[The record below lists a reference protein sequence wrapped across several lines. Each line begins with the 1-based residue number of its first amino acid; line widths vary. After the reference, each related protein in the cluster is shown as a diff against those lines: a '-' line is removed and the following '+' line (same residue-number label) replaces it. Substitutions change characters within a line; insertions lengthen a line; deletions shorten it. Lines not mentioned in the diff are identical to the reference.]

1 MAEKNI
7 KISGIGDVTREDF
20 VRAITDPDK
29 FKEFADQQG
38 WGNKRRQ
45 LAWNSLH
52 NYAQGVQNGEIN
64 EINDMH
70 QVVDDTGARTNK
82 QEKYNW
88 IGSKFDANGA
98 TAAFMNQI
106 AKGMQT
112 ASKPADKSLKS
123 IPSIT
128 SYLNQQWFGSNNPDW
143 ELFQK
148 NDTLTNG
155 VYGIANRS
163 AKIKEGLTKYKNELT
178 TNGAQYNWD
187 GVDKDALYKN
197 LDAAIASSNV
207 ATYAPL
213 GITSDYISNALATKD
228 LSTTQEQSSENDQAS
243 PSQNSNSEGITDEQL
258 LALESNKDLADLAQ
272 ANPAKRAEYI
282 AQARERLANQI
293 TLSEQEAQRNTRA
306 YQDKIAAQKQQQ
318 YNQEMLNWYNSQTFK
333 PEYTAQLGSSYVG
346 TPGGGAVST
355 YLDSLNF
362 SDKDFEMNSP
372 RTISAIATSTKFKK
386 PEIRTVKTNLGSQTV
401 TLNNKLDVLAYMLQF
416 NAKNNPNFKRYFT
429 DVSSAAGKSAG
440 SIYRI
445 NALKGADGSYVYVRR
460 NGNNYEFYRSK
471 PMDILYKEHLARKH
485 KLGGVITKFQ
495 QGGAAAYN
503 AKLKQRQQQVQKA
516 KEQQI
521 QSQPQQP
528 PLGRSSIKSM
538 GKNTNTL
545 TTADKIAIGAAA
557 TDFLASF
564 TANPIANGAGT
575 LLTTGADIASDISHG
590 ASFGQAAGNAAMN
603 LGMGLI
609 GFIPGLG
616 TATKAKKLKKILQVS
631 SGAVQAYFIA
641 NNFNEGVKSLGK
653 VLDGSATVQ
662 DYKNLI
668 YGLQGAKG
676 ASNSVINA
684 AKRRG
689 AAKVIKE
696 LPDKFN
702 AGEAKYTFKNNGK
715 ETQRLTQAQVKE
727 LQEKGSEGVSDE
739 IKQLLNGVAVKPS
752 KTIETKLGISWTKK
766 QKPIEYQYKPKGE
779 IQKLLDD
786 LQIQSQ
792 KSSMWNPGR
801 QDYLS
806 MTSEHNWSLPS
817 ISIGLGKNSTKEVIK
832 RGKQSSKPNTT
843 PESQPTI
850 TNNPEKPLQTHTI
863 TPEQQ
868 KKDIELL
875 RKRFMSEEPLPIDN
889 ATRKAYEHYRKRPM
903 TDQEIKDLEA
913 EQQIKRFM
921 RNYRKQYK
929 PQDQVYAERRDA
941 LQKDL
946 SERKA
951 LAEDLANAQQEVEQ
965 ARAYTQSKIRW
976 DEGEAMAKK
985 LPVPSARVIVTP
997 ESVRTQVNR
1006 QFAMSWVPDKRKP
1019 ALKGAA
1025 RAKKQA
1031 MYQNL
1036 FQPPAVRQG
1045 TGSPVQHTTRKSLE
1059 RLQKMQDAVQQE
1071 FLERQRKQNAI
1082 ILSPTESRQGMYQQ
1096 MFSPV
1101 LTNLD
1106 NQGRAS
1112 GLRAKPSKA
1121 DVKSVKSSEYKQQQ
1135 KQSRQQK
1142 ATEVME
1148 AFGNTKNNNTKG
1160 HNKNTN
1166 LPHKQSNKK
1175 KKTSR
1180 DNNIK
1185 RRQDGGVL
1193 YDYEFLKSVHA
1204 FKQGGVIKAQGG
1216 VKLNNIWAGK
1226 NQNYGYNTYLNRI
1239 FGNQDVLSWM
1249 RTHYVGDNAT
1259 KQYADYVM
1267 KNVNDRNTY
1276 GVNNY
1281 NNDSTYVA
1289 NKGINTFNTGYQNAG
1304 NTLNYILFGNNTKDY
1319 TDKKGVAYGLI
1330 NFTRPAKAL
1339 ATGDSYNADPSK
1351 AYIDNALGLQT
1362 YSRVASLTD
1371 PGIKTGGFGDWGK
1384 YWKEQGNTGAY
1395 YYIAPGDT
1403 SGKGQWIPT
1412 KDKTLNGYQ
1421 DFEAALQETPK
1432 KDGSVTNPD
1441 IGKKSIFDKG
1451 KEYLSKLTSNPGNLY
1466 NVVET
1471 GKYLLANK
1479 ATNDIFK
1486 IKAPNFVISPKHT
1499 SYQVMDNLAQQ
1510 NAYHNRA
1517 AETVNQTSRPL
1528 TSSGQLQTAAQQESM
1543 NNANKLYLQGNIERN
1558 TWLESQK
1565 QQSNHAGLYN
1575 MESAVDTANA
1585 NAKQAYATRML
1596 NEYQDPRDRLR
1607 ALATNRQNWINA
1619 LEKFNV
1625 IDPYVERKNAQ
1636 QQYGLAKAQ
1645 WDYQN
1650 DADVLKASQDY
1661 QALLRQHQNDLN
1673 FNAWDTAQYK
1683 ALIDAQKKAGAK
1695 YYNNMY
1701 QVYGI
1706 NNPGFKYSTPT
1717 YKKKG
1722 GKFEDISKFNTKE
1735 FYNTVRHSINT
1746 ATKQGGDLGKLINT
1760 LFKKSNKK

>member
-7 KISGIGDVTREDF
+7 KISGIGDVTRADF

-70 QVVDDTGARTNK
+70 QIVDDTGARTNK

-112 ASKPADKSLKS
+112 DSKSANKTLKS
-123 IPSIT
+123 IPSVT

-155 VYGIANRS
+155 VYGIANRT

-213 GITSDYISNALATKD
+213 GITSDYINNALATKD
-228 LSTTQEQSSENDQAS
+228 LSNTQEQSSENDQAS
-243 PSQNSNSEGITDEQL
+243 TDQNSNSEGLTDEQL
-258 LALESNKDLADLAQ
+258 LSLESNKDLADLAQ

-293 TLSEQEAQRNTRA
+293 TLSEQEAQRNTKA

-333 PEYTAQLGSSYVG
+333 PEYTIQLRSSYVG
-346 TPGGGAVST
+346 TPGGKDPST

-362 SDKDFEMNSP
+362 SDKDFELNSP
-372 RTISAIATSTKFKK
+372 RTISSIVTSTKFKK
-386 PEIRTVKTNLGSQTV
+386 PEIRTVKTNLGNQTV

-416 NAKNNPNFKRYFT
+416 NAKYNPNFKRYFT

-445 NALKGADGSYVYVRR
+445 NALKGTDGSYVYVRK

-471 PMDILYKEHLARKH
+471 PMDILYKEHLAKKH
-485 KLGGVITKFQ
+485 KLGGIITKFQ
-495 QGGAAAYN
+495 QGGAAAYI
-503 AKLKQRQQQVQKA
+503 AQRKQKQQQIQKA
-516 KEQQI
+516 KEQQV
-521 QSQPQQP
+521 QSQPQQAP
-528 PLGRSSIKSM
+528 FGRSSVKSM
-538 GKNTNTL
+538 GKNTNTF
-545 TTADKIAIGAAA
+545 TTADKVAVIAAA

-564 TANPIANGAGT
+564 TANPIANGTGT
-575 LLTTGADIASDISHG
+575 LLTTGADLASDISHG

-631 SGAVQAYFIA
+631 SGAIQAYFIA
-641 NNFNEGVKSLGK
+641 NNFKEGIKSLDK
-653 VLDGSATVQ
+653 LRDGTATAQ

-676 ASNSVINA
+676 AVSSMANTI
-684 AKRRG
+684 KRRG
-689 AAKVIKE
+689 AAKAIKE

-702 AGEAKYTFKNNGK
+702 AGEARYTFKSNGK

-727 LQEKGSEGVSDE
+727 LQEKGSEGVSNE
-739 IKQLLNGVAVKPS
+739 IKQLLNGVVVKPS
-752 KTIETKLGISWTKK
+752 KKIETKLGTITLPN
-766 QKPIEYQYKPKGE
+766 KPLQYQYKPKGE

-817 ISIGLGKNSTKEVIK
+817 ISIGLGKNSVKEVIK
-832 RGKQSSKPNTT
+832 RGKQSLKPNAT
-843 PESQPTI
+843 SQKQPTI
-850 TNNPEKPLQTHTI
+850 TNNPEKPLQTHNI

-875 RKRFMSEEPLPIDN
+875 RKRFTSNEPLPIDN

-903 TDQEIKDLEA
+903 TDQEIIELEK
-913 EQQIKRFM
+913 EQRAKRSKRSMPLFT
-921 RNYRKQYK
+921 QE
-929 PQDQVYAERRDA
+929 DDYAARRIA

-951 LAEDLANAQQEVEQ
+951 LAKDLADAQREIKYAKANTQFKINIAEGN
-965 ARAYTQSKIRW
+965 ARAK
-976 DEGEAMAKK
+976 D
-985 LPVPSARVIVTP
+985 LPIPSARVIVTP
-997 ESVRTQVNR
+997 ESVRAQANR
-1006 QFAMSWVPDKRKP
+1006 EFALNWKP
-1019 ALKGAA
+1019 EEVKPKLRGAA
-1025 RAKKQA
+1025 RSSKQA
-1031 MYQNL
+1031 MYERL
-1036 FQPPAVRQG
+1036 FQIPLAERQG
-1045 TGSPVQHTTRKSLE
+1045 TGSAVQHTTRKSLE
-1059 RLQKMQDAVQQE
+1059 RRQKMYNAVQQE
-1071 FLERQRKQNAI
+1071 FLERQRRQNAI

-1101 LTNLD
+1101 LANLD
-1106 NQGRAS
+1106 SQGRAM

-1121 DVKSVKSSEYKQQQ
+1121 DVKSTKSSEYKQQQ

-1142 ATEVME
+1142 ASEVME
-1148 AFGNTKNNNTKG
+1148 AFGNTKSNNIKG

-1216 VKLNNIWAGK
+1216 IKLNNIWAGK
-1226 NQNYGYNTYLNRI
+1226 NQDFGYNTYLNRI

-1249 RTHYVGDNAT
+1249 RTHYVGDDAT

-1276 GVNNY
+1276 GINNY
-1281 NNDSTYVA
+1281 NNDATYVA
-1289 NKGINTFNTGYQNAG
+1289 NKGINTFNTGYQNEG

-1330 NFTRPAKAL
+1330 NFTRPDKAL
-1339 ATGDSYNADPSK
+1339 ATGDSYNANPSK

-1371 PGIKTGGFGDWGK
+1371 SGIKSGGFGDWGK

-1412 KDKTLNGYQ
+1412 NDKTLNGYQ
-1421 DFEAALQETPK
+1421 DFEVASQETPK

-1451 KEYLSKLTSNPGNLY
+1451 KEYLAKLTSNPGNLY
-1466 NVVET
+1466 NAVET

-1486 IKAPNFVISPKHT
+1486 IKAPNYVISPKHT

-1510 NAYHNRA
+1510 NAYHSKA
-1517 AETVNQTSRPL
+1517 AQIMNQTSRPL

-1543 NNANKLYLQGNIERN
+1543 NNANKLYLQGNAERN
-1558 TWLESQK
+1558 TWLEEQK
-1565 QQSNHAGLYN
+1565 QQSYKAGLYN

-1585 NAKQAYATRML
+1585 NAQQAYKTRIL
-1596 NEYQDPRDRLR
+1596 NEYQDPRDRAR

-1619 LEKFNV
+1619 LEEFNI

-1650 DADVLKASQDY
+1650 DANVLAAQQKY
-1661 QALLRQHQNDLN
+1661 QQLLRQHQNDLN
-1673 FNAWDTAQYK
+1673 FNAYDTDEYRN
-1683 ALIDAQKKAGAK
+1683 LINAQKTAGAK
-1695 YYNNMY
+1695 HYNNIY

-1706 NNPGFKYSTPT
+1706 SNPGFKY
-1717 YKKKG
+1717 KKG

-1735 FYNTVRHSINT
+1735 FYNTIRYSINT
-1746 ATKQGGDLGKLINT
+1746 ATKQSGDLSKLINT

>member
-7 KISGIGDVTREDF
+7 KISGIGDVTRADF

-70 QVVDDTGARTNK
+70 QIVDDTGARTNK

-112 ASKPADKSLKS
+112 ATKSTDKSLKS
-123 IPSIT
+123 IPSVT

-213 GITSDYISNALATKD
+213 GITSDYISNALATRD

-243 PSQNSNSEGITDEQL
+243 ASQNLNSEGITDEQL
-258 LALESNKDLADLAQ
+258 LSLESNKDLADLAQ

-318 YNQEMLNWYNSQTFK
+318 YNQEMLNWYNSQTFR

-346 TPGGGAVST
+346 APGGGAGSA

-362 SDKDFEMNSP
+362 SDKDFELNSP
-372 RTISAIATSTKFKK
+372 RTISAIAISTKFKK
-386 PEIRTVKTNLGSQTV
+386 PEIRTVKTNLGNQTV

-445 NALKGADGSYVYVRR
+445 NALKGTDGSYVYVRK

-471 PMDILYKEHLARKH
+471 PMDILYKEHLAKKH
-485 KLGGVITKFQ
+485 KLGGIITKFQ
-495 QGGAAAYN
+495 QGGVAAYN
-503 AKLKQRQQQVQKA
+503 AKLKQRQQQIQQM
-516 KEQQI
+516 KEKQI
-521 QSQPQQP
+521 QSQPQQVP
-528 PLGRSSIKSM
+528 FGRSSVKSM

-557 TDFLASF
+557 ADFLASF
-564 TANPIANGAGT
+564 TANPIANGTGT
-575 LLTTGADIASDISHG
+575 ILTTGADLASDISHG
-590 ASFGQAAGNAAMN
+590 ASFGQAARNAAIN
-603 LGMGLI
+603 LGMGLV

-641 NNFNEGVKSLGK
+641 NNFNEGVKSLDK

-676 ASNSVINA
+676 ASNSIINT

-689 AAKVIKE
+689 AARAIKQ

-702 AGEAKYTFKNNGK
+702 AGEARYTFKNNGK

-727 LQEKGSEGVSDE
+727 LQEKGSEGASE
-739 IKQLLNGVAVKPS
+739 ETKQLLNGVAVKPS

-766 QKPIEYQYKPKGE
+766 QKPIEYQYKPKEE

-817 ISIGLGKNSTKEVIK
+817 ISIGLGKNSVKEVIK
-832 RGKQSSKPNTT
+832 RGKQLSKPNIVEGT
-843 PESQPTI
+843 PQASPVA
-850 TNNPEKPLQTHTI
+850 NSHSKPEI
-863 TPEQQ
+863 TPTVVNPVAITRTPQYSYTPGNIQ
-868 KKDIELL
+868 PSFTPYLSKGKTYL
-875 RKRFMSEEPLPIDN
+875 FEPS
-889 ATRKAYEHYRKRPM
+889 T
-903 TDQEIKDLEA
+903 
-913 EQQIKRFM
+913 
-921 RNYRKQYK
+921 K
-929 PQDQVYAERRDA
+929 PQ
-941 LQKDL
+941 
-946 SERKA
+946 S
-951 LAEDLANAQQEVEQ
+951 
-965 ARAYTQSKIRW
+965 T
-976 DEGEAMAKK
+976 
-985 LPVPSARVIVTP
+985 
-997 ESVRTQVNR
+997 SVNN
-1006 QFAMSWVPDKRKP
+1006 F
-1019 ALKGAA
+1019 
-1025 RAKKQA
+1025 
-1031 MYQNL
+1031 N
-1036 FQPPAVRQG
+1036 
-1045 TGSPVQHTTRKSLE
+1045 KSI
-1059 RLQKMQDAVQQE
+1059 
-1071 FLERQRKQNAI
+1071 QRN
-1082 ILSPTESRQGMYQQ
+1082 
-1096 MFSPV
+1096 
-1101 LTNLD
+1101 
-1106 NQGRAS
+1106 
-1112 GLRAKPSKA
+1112 
-1121 DVKSVKSSEYKQQQ
+1121 
-1135 KQSRQQK
+1135 
-1142 ATEVME
+1142 
-1148 AFGNTKNNNTKG
+1148 
-1160 HNKNTN
+1160 NKN
-1166 LPHKQSNKK
+1166 NKK
-1175 KKTSR
+1175 KSKK
-1180 DNNIK
+1180 K
-1185 RRQDGGVL
+1185 RKHLDGGVL

-1204 FKQGGVIKAQGG
+1204 FKQGGIIKAQ
-1216 VKLNNIWAGK
+1216 
-1226 NQNYGYNTYLNRI
+1226 
-1239 FGNQDVLSWM
+1239 S
-1249 RTHYVGDNAT
+1249 
-1259 KQYADYVM
+1259 
-1267 KNVNDRNTY
+1267 
-1276 GVNNY
+1276 
-1281 NNDSTYVA
+1281 
-1289 NKGINTFNTGYQNAG
+1289 
-1304 NTLNYILFGNNTKDY
+1304 
-1319 TDKKGVAYGLI
+1319 
-1330 NFTRPAKAL
+1330 
-1339 ATGDSYNADPSK
+1339 
-1351 AYIDNALGLQT
+1351 
-1362 YSRVASLTD
+1362 
-1371 PGIKTGGFGDWGK
+1371 GIKTGVKVDPKTTWFDAVWSQNVNHILRGLSDNNYYTWLNSMQDKHGDLHKNAGTNFQTTPYNDKSVGDYQNLYKTGYNGEWKDNNVGYNSLGIMHAQNLGRYDLYGNTKRTSGDWNIDANHRYKTDSSYSQITDDRRLLGRKGDFTDEQLASVTEAFKNKGYNFALGK
-1384 YWKEQGNTGAY
+1384 NDY
-1395 YYIAPGDT
+1395 YYLSPIEK
-1403 SGKGQWIPT
+1403 SEQ
-1412 KDKTLNGYQ
+1412 NQ
-1421 DFEAALQETPK
+1421 NTPK
-1432 KDGSVTNPD
+1432 KDDSVTNPD

-1451 KEYLSKLTSNPGNLY
+1451 KEYLAKLTSNPGNLY
-1466 NVVET
+1466 NAVET

-1486 IKAPNFVISPKHT
+1486 IKAPNYVISPKHT

-1517 AETVNQTSRPL
+1517 AETMNQTSRPL

-1543 NNANKLYLQGNIERN
+1543 NNANKLYLQGNAERN
-1558 TWLESQK
+1558 TWLEGQK
-1565 QQSNHAGLYN
+1565 QQSYKAGLYT

-1585 NAKQAYATRML
+1585 NAQQAYKTRML
-1596 NEYQDPRDRLR
+1596 NEYQDPRDRAR

-1650 DADVLKASQDY
+1650 DAKVLLAQQKY
-1661 QALLRQHQNDLN
+1661 QQLLRQHQNDLN
-1673 FNAWDTAQYK
+1673 FNAYDTDEYRN
-1683 ALIDAQKKAGAK
+1683 LINAQKEAGAR

-1706 NNPGFKYSTPT
+1706 SNPGFKY
-1717 YKKKG
+1717 KKG

-1735 FYNTVRHSINT
+1735 FYNTIRHSINT
-1746 ATKQGGDLGKLINT
+1746 ATKQSEDLSKLINT

>member
-7 KISGIGDVTREDF
+7 KISGIGDVTRADF

-70 QVVDDTGARTNK
+70 QIVDDTGARTNK

-106 AKGMQT
+106 AKSMQT
-112 ASKPADKSLKS
+112 DSKSANKTLKS
-123 IPSIT
+123 IPSVT

-155 VYGIANRS
+155 VYDIANRT

-213 GITSDYISNALATKD
+213 GITSDYINNALATKD
-228 LSTTQEQSSENDQAS
+228 LSTIQEQSSENDQAS
-243 PSQNSNSEGITDEQL
+243 TGQNPNSEGLTDEQL
-258 LALESNKDLADLAQ
+258 LSLESNKDLADLAQ

-293 TLSEQEAQRNTRA
+293 TLSEQEAQRNIKA

-346 TPGGGAVST
+346 TPGGGAVSD

-362 SDKDFEMNSP
+362 SDKDFELNSP

-386 PEIRTVKTNLGSQTV
+386 PEIRTVKTNLGNQTV

-416 NAKNNPNFKRYFT
+416 NAKYNPNFKRYFT

-445 NALKGADGSYVYVRR
+445 NALKGTDGSYVYVRK

-471 PMDILYKEHLARKH
+471 PMNILYKEHLARKH
-485 KLGGVITKFQ
+485 KLGGIITKFQ

-503 AKLKQRQQQVQKA
+503 AKLKQRQQQVQKT

-521 QSQPQQP
+521 QSQPQQVS
-528 PLGRSSIKSM
+528 LGRSSVKSM

-545 TTADKIAIGAAA
+545 TTADKVAIGAAA
-557 TDFLASF
+557 VDFLASF

-575 LLTTGADIASDISHG
+575 ILTTGADLASDISHG

-603 LGMGLI
+603 LGMGLV

-641 NNFNEGVKSLGK
+641 NNFKEGVKSLNK
-653 VLDGSATVQ
+653 VLDGSASVQ

-668 YGLQGAKG
+668 YGLQGVKG
-676 ASNSVINA
+676 ASNSVINT

-702 AGEAKYTFKNNGK
+702 AGEARYTFKSNGK

-739 IKQLLNGVAVKPS
+739 IKQLLNGVVVKPS
-752 KTIETKLGISWTKK
+752 KTINTKLGVSWTKK
-766 QKPIEYQYKPKGE
+766 QNPIEYQYKPKGE

-832 RGKQSSKPNTT
+832 RAKQSSKPNTT

-850 TNNPEKPLQTHTI
+850 INNPEKPLQTHTI

-875 RKRFMSEEPLPIDN
+875 RKRFTSKEPLPIDN

-903 TDQEIKDLEA
+903 TDQEIIELEK
-913 EQQIKRFM
+913 EQRTKRSKRSLPLFT
-921 RNYRKQYK
+921 QE
-929 PQDQVYAERRDA
+929 DVYAARRIA

-951 LAEDLANAQQEVEQ
+951 LAEDLANAQREIKQAKANTQFKINIAEGN
-965 ARAYTQSKIRW
+965 ARAK
-976 DEGEAMAKK
+976 D
-985 LPVPSARVIVTP
+985 LPIPSARVIVTP
-997 ESVRTQVNR
+997 ESVRAQANR
-1006 QFAMSWVPDKRKP
+1006 EFALNWKP
-1019 ALKGAA
+1019 IEFKPELKGAA
-1025 RAKKQA
+1025 RSKKQA
-1031 MYQNL
+1031 MYERL
-1036 FQPPAVRQG
+1036 FPPFAERQG
-1045 TGSPVQHTTRKSLE
+1045 TGSAIQHTTRKSLE
-1059 RLQKMQDAVQQE
+1059 RRRKMQNAVQQE

-1106 NQGRAS
+1106 SQGRAS

-1121 DVKSVKSSEYKQQQ
+1121 DVKSTKSSEYKQQQ

-1142 ATEVME
+1142 ASEVME
-1148 AFGNTKNNNTKG
+1148 AFGNTKSNNTKG

-1204 FKQGGVIKAQGG
+1204 FKQGGIIKAQGG

-1226 NQNYGYNTYLNRI
+1226 NQDYGYNTYLNRI
-1239 FGNQDVLSWM
+1239 YQDNDMLSWM
-1249 RTHYVGDNAT
+1249 RTHYMGDNAT

-1267 KNVNDRNTY
+1267 KNVNGRSKYHINDF
-1276 GVNNY
+1276 NNE
-1281 NNDSTYVA
+1281 STYVA
-1289 NKGINTFNTGYQNAG
+1289 NNNISTFNTEFQNNG
-1304 NTLNYILFGNNTKDY
+1304 NTSNYILFGNNTKDY
-1319 TDKKGVAYGLI
+1319 TDKKGVAYKLI
-1330 NFTRPAKAL
+1330 NFTRPDKAL
-1339 ATGDSYNADPSK
+1339 ATGDSYNANPSK

-1371 PGIKTGGFGDWGK
+1371 SGIKAGGFGDWGK

-1412 KDKTLNGYQ
+1412 NDKTLNGYQ
-1421 DFEAALQETPK
+1421 DFEAAPQETSK

-1466 NVVET
+1466 NAVET

-1479 ATNDIFK
+1479 ATNDIAK
-1486 IKAPNFVISPKHT
+1486 IKMPNYVISPKHT

-1510 NAYHNRA
+1510 NAYHNKA
-1517 AETVNQTSRPL
+1517 AEIVNQTSRPL

-1543 NNANKLYLQGNIERN
+1543 NNANKLYLQGNAERN
-1558 TWLESQK
+1558 TWLEGQK
-1565 QQSNHAGLYN
+1565 QQSYKAGLYN
-1575 MESAVDTANA
+1575 MESAVDAANA
-1585 NAKQAYATRML
+1585 NAKQAWIVKSKNDYEDARG
-1596 NEYQDPRDRLR
+1596 RLIG
-1607 ALATNRQNWINA
+1607 LATNRQNWINA

-1650 DADVLKASQDY
+1650 DAKVLLAQQKY
-1661 QALLRQHQNDLN
+1661 QQLLRQHQNDLN
-1673 FNAWDTAQYK
+1673 FNAYDTDEYRN
-1683 ALIDAQKKAGAK
+1683 LINAQKEAGAR

-1706 NNPGFKYSTPT
+1706 SNPGFKY
-1717 YKKKG
+1717 KKG

-1735 FYNTVRHSINT
+1735 FYNTIRHSINT
-1746 ATKQGGDLGKLINT
+1746 ATKQSGDLSKLINT

>member
-7 KISGIGDVTREDF
+7 KISGIGDVTRADF

-70 QVVDDTGARTNK
+70 QIVDDTGARTNK

-112 ASKPADKSLKS
+112 ATKPADKSLKS
-123 IPSIT
+123 IPSVT

-187 GVDKDALYKN
+187 GVDKDVLYKN

-213 GITSDYISNALATKD
+213 GITSDYISNALATRD

-243 PSQNSNSEGITDEQL
+243 ASQNSNSEGITDEQL
-258 LALESNKDLADLAQ
+258 LSLESNKDLADLVQ

-282 AQARERLANQI
+282 AQAKERLANQI

-346 TPGGGAVST
+346 APGGGAGSA
-355 YLDSLNF
+355 YLDNLNF
-362 SDKDFEMNSP
+362 SDKDFELNSP

-386 PEIRTVKTNLGSQTV
+386 PEIRTVKTNLGNQTV

-429 DVSSAAGKSAG
+429 DVSSATGKSTG

-445 NALKGADGSYVYVRR
+445 NALKGTDGSYVYVRK

-485 KLGGVITKFQ
+485 KLGGIITKFQ
-495 QGGAAAYN
+495 QGGVAAYN
-503 AKLKQRQQQVQKA
+503 AKLKQRQQQIQQM
-516 KEQQI
+516 KEKQI
-521 QSQPQQP
+521 QSQPQQVP
-528 PLGRSSIKSM
+528 FGRSSVKSM

-557 TDFLASF
+557 ADFLASF
-564 TANPIANGAGT
+564 TANPIANGTGT
-575 LLTTGADIASDISHG
+575 LLTTGADLASDISHG
-590 ASFGQAAGNAAMN
+590 ASLGQAAGNAAMN

-641 NNFNEGVKSLGK
+641 NNFNEGVKSLSK
-653 VLDGSATVQ
+653 VLDGSASVQ

-676 ASNSVINA
+676 AVSSVANTI
-684 AKRRG
+684 KRRG
-689 AAKVIKE
+689 AAKAIKE

-702 AGEAKYTFKNNGK
+702 AGEARYTFKNNGK

-727 LQEKGSEGVSDE
+727 LQEKGSEEASDD
-739 IKQLLNGVAVKPS
+739 IKKLLNGVVVKP
-752 KTIETKLGISWTKK
+752 KGDKWFNINK
-766 QKPIEYQYKPKGE
+766 KPIEYQYKSKEE
-779 IQKLLDD
+779 IQKVLDD

-806 MTSEHNWSLPS
+806 MTSEHNWSLPN
-817 ISIGLGKNSTKEVIK
+817 ISIGFGRNSTKEVIK
-832 RGKQSSKPNTT
+832 RAKQSPKPNTT
-843 PESQPTI
+843 SQNQPTI
-850 TNNPEKPLQTHTI
+850 TNNPEKPLQTHNI

-875 RKRFMSEEPLPIDN
+875 RKRFMSDKPFPIDN

-903 TDQEIKDLEA
+903 TDQEIRDLEA
-913 EQQIKRFM
+913 EQQAKRFM
-921 RNYRKQYK
+921 RDQYKQQK
-929 PQDQVYAERRDA
+929 PQDQIYAERRDA

-946 SERKA
+946 SERKS
-951 LAEDLANAQQEVEQ
+951 LAKDLANAQQEIKQAKANTQFKINLAEGN
-965 ARAYTQSKIRW
+965 ARAK
-976 DEGEAMAKK
+976 D
-985 LPVPSARVIVTP
+985 LPIPSARVIVTP
-997 ESVRTQVNR
+997 ESVRTQANR
-1006 QFAMSWVPDKRKP
+1006 EFALNWEPIEFKP
-1019 ALKGAA
+1019 ELKGAA
-1025 RAKKQA
+1025 RSKKQA
-1031 MYQNL
+1031 MYERL
-1036 FQPPAVRQG
+1036 FPPFAERQG
-1045 TGSPVQHTTRKSLE
+1045 TGSAIQHTTRKSLE
-1059 RLQKMQDAVQQE
+1059 RRQKMQNAVQQE
-1071 FLERQRKQNAI
+1071 FLERQRRQNAI

-1106 NQGRAS
+1106 SQARAM
-1112 GLRAKPSKA
+1112 GLRAKPSKS
-1121 DVKSVKSSEYKQQQ
+1121 DVKSTKSSEYKQQQ

-1142 ATEVME
+1142 ASEVME
-1148 AFGNTKNNNTKG
+1148 AFGNTKSNNTKG
-1160 HNKNTN
+1160 HNI
-1166 LPHKQSNKK
+1166 PRKQSNKK

-1180 DNNIK
+1180 NNNIK
-1185 RRQDGGVL
+1185 RRQDGGIL

-1204 FKQGGVIKAQGG
+1204 FKQGGIIKAQ
-1216 VKLNNIWAGK
+1216 
-1226 NQNYGYNTYLNRI
+1226 
-1239 FGNQDVLSWM
+1239 S
-1249 RTHYVGDNAT
+1249 
-1259 KQYADYVM
+1259 
-1267 KNVNDRNTY
+1267 
-1276 GVNNY
+1276 
-1281 NNDSTYVA
+1281 
-1289 NKGINTFNTGYQNAG
+1289 
-1304 NTLNYILFGNNTKDY
+1304 
-1319 TDKKGVAYGLI
+1319 
-1330 NFTRPAKAL
+1330 
-1339 ATGDSYNADPSK
+1339 
-1351 AYIDNALGLQT
+1351 
-1362 YSRVASLTD
+1362 
-1371 PGIKTGGFGDWGK
+1371 GIKTGVKVNPKTTWFDAVWSQNVNHILRGLSDNNYYTWLNSMQDKHGDLHKNAGTNFQTTPYNDKSVGDYQNLYKTGYNGEWKDNNIGYNSLGIMHAQNLGRYDLYGNTKRTSGDWNIDANHRYKTDSSYSQITDDRRLLGRKGDFTDEQLASVTEAFKNKGYNFALGK
-1384 YWKEQGNTGAY
+1384 NDY
-1395 YYIAPGDT
+1395 YYLSPIEK
-1403 SGKGQWIPT
+1403 SEQ
-1412 KDKTLNGYQ
+1412 NQ
-1421 DFEAALQETPK
+1421 NTPK
-1432 KDGSVTNPD
+1432 KDSSVTNPD

-1451 KEYLSKLTSNPGNLY
+1451 KEYLAKLTSNPGNLY
-1466 NVVET
+1466 NAVET

-1486 IKAPNFVISPKHT
+1486 IKAPNYVISPKHT

-1510 NAYHNRA
+1510 NAYHNKA
-1517 AETVNQTSRPL
+1517 AETINQTSRPL

-1543 NNANKLYLQGNIERN
+1543 NNANKLYLQGNAERN
-1558 TWLESQK
+1558 TWLEGQK
-1565 QQSNHAGLYN
+1565 QQSYKAGLYN

-1585 NAKQAYATRML
+1585 NAQQAYKTRML
-1596 NEYQDPRDRLR
+1596 NEYQDPRDRAR

-1650 DADVLKASQDY
+1650 DAKVLLAQQKY
-1661 QALLRQHQNDLN
+1661 QQLLRQHQNDLN
-1673 FNAWDTAQYK
+1673 FNAYDTDEYR
-1683 ALIDAQKKAGAK
+1683 ALVDAQKEAGAR

-1706 NNPGFKYSTPT
+1706 SNPGFRY
-1717 YKKKG
+1717 KKG

-1735 FYNTVRHSINT
+1735 FYNTIRHSINT
-1746 ATKQGGDLGKLINT
+1746 ATKQSGDLSKLINT

>member
-7 KISGIGDVTREDF
+7 KISGIGDVTRADF

-70 QVVDDTGARTNK
+70 QIVDDTGARTNK

-112 ASKPADKSLKS
+112 DSKSANKSLKS
-123 IPSIT
+123 IPSVT

-187 GVDKDALYKN
+187 GIDKDALYKN

-213 GITSDYISNALATKD
+213 GITSDYINNALATRD
-228 LSTTQEQSSENDQAS
+228 LSTMGADTDSTQTQTTEDDPTRGFSEEELARYNTMTPEQ
-243 PSQNSNSEGITDEQL
+243 
-258 LALESNKDLADLAQ
+258 
-272 ANPAKRAEYI
+272 
-282 AQARERLANQI
+282 
-293 TLSEQEAQRNTRA
+293 
-306 YQDKIAAQKQQQ
+306 QQQ
-318 YNQEMLNWYNSQTFK
+318 YLAQRQQIINLNNEEALAKNQAEIDAASKRREDEAFENWLKTNGYYSPKAQASSYVPSRLAQSSMVDSKGKKIEGPAVKSGKEFDKATNINKFSDQEWDNFIHGDLTSDIHEAYSLKNANRHTTSGIVPIKSKLDWINYNYEWLLDTGKLNNI
-333 PEYTAQLGSSYVG
+333 GDDVSSYVG
-346 TPGGGAVST
+346 ASKGTVWRLKNSKRNSDGT
-355 YLDSLNF
+355 Y
-362 SDKDFEMNSP
+362 M
-372 RTISAIATSTKFKK
+372 
-386 PEIRTVKTNLGSQTV
+386 
-401 TLNNKLDVLAYMLQF
+401 YMR
-416 NAKNNPNFKRYFT
+416 KR
-429 DVSSAAGKSAG
+429 
-440 SIYRI
+440 
-445 NALKGADGSYVYVRR
+445 
-460 NGNNYEFYRSK
+460 GNNLEFYRSK
-471 PMDILYKEHLARKH
+471 SWGDLRNNEYKKYISKH
-485 KLGGVITKFQ
+485 QWGGIFGNQ
-495 QGGAAAYN
+495 
-503 AKLKQRQQQVQKA
+503 AKLREQYSKDLKARQDAIKKQK
-516 KEQQI
+516 I
-521 QSQPQQP
+521 QSQPQQAP
-528 PLGRSSIKSM
+528 FGRSSVKSM

-557 TDFLASF
+557 ADFLTSF

-575 LLTTGADIASDISHG
+575 VLTTGADLASDISHG
-590 ASFGQAAGNAAMN
+590 ASLGQAAGNAAIN

-641 NNFNEGVKSLGK
+641 NNFKEGVKSLDK

-676 ASNSVINA
+676 ASNSIINT

-689 AAKVIKE
+689 AARAIKQ

-702 AGEAKYTFKNNGK
+702 AGEARYTFKNNGK

-727 LQEKGSEGVSDE
+727 LQEKGSEGASE
-739 IKQLLNGVAVKPS
+739 ETKQLLNGLIIKPS
-752 KTIETKLGISWTKK
+752 KEKFGITWTSR
-766 QKPIEYQYKPKGE
+766 PIEYQYKPKEE

-792 KSSMWNPGR
+792 KSSMWDPGR

-832 RGKQSSKPNTT
+832 RAKQSPKSNVT

-850 TNNPEKPLQTHTI
+850 TNNPEKPLQTHNI

-868 KKDIELL
+868 KRDIELL
-875 RKRFMSEEPLPIDN
+875 RKRFMSDKPLPIDN

-903 TDQEIKDLEA
+903 TDQEIRDLEA
-913 EQQIKRFM
+913 EQQAKRFM
-921 RNYRKQYK
+921 RDQYKQQK
-929 PQDQVYAERRDA
+929 PQDQIYAERRDA

-946 SERKA
+946 SERKS
-951 LAEDLANAQQEVEQ
+951 LAKDLADAQQEIKQAKANTQFKINLAEGN
-965 ARAYTQSKIRW
+965 ARAK
-976 DEGEAMAKK
+976 D
-985 LPVPSARVIVTP
+985 LPIPSARVIVTP
-997 ESVRTQVNR
+997 ESVRTQANR
-1006 QFAMSWVPDKRKP
+1006 EFALNWKP
-1019 ALKGAA
+1019 IEFKPELKGAA
-1025 RAKKQA
+1025 RSKKQA
-1031 MYQNL
+1031 MYERL
-1036 FQPPAVRQG
+1036 FPPFAERQG
-1045 TGSPVQHTTRKSLE
+1045 TGSAIQHTTRKSLE
-1059 RLQKMQDAVQQE
+1059 RRRKMQNAVQQE
-1071 FLERQRKQNAI
+1071 FLERQRRQNAI

-1112 GLRAKPSKA
+1112 GLRAKPSRA
-1121 DVKSVKSSEYKQQQ
+1121 DVKSTKSSEYKQQQ

-1142 ATEVME
+1142 ASEVME
-1148 AFGNTKNNNTKG
+1148 AFGNTKSNNTKG

-1204 FKQGGVIKAQGG
+1204 FKQGGIIKAQ
-1216 VKLNNIWAGK
+1216 
-1226 NQNYGYNTYLNRI
+1226 
-1239 FGNQDVLSWM
+1239 S
-1249 RTHYVGDNAT
+1249 
-1259 KQYADYVM
+1259 
-1267 KNVNDRNTY
+1267 
-1276 GVNNY
+1276 
-1281 NNDSTYVA
+1281 
-1289 NKGINTFNTGYQNAG
+1289 
-1304 NTLNYILFGNNTKDY
+1304 
-1319 TDKKGVAYGLI
+1319 
-1330 NFTRPAKAL
+1330 
-1339 ATGDSYNADPSK
+1339 
-1351 AYIDNALGLQT
+1351 
-1362 YSRVASLTD
+1362 
-1371 PGIKTGGFGDWGK
+1371 GIKTGVKVNPKTTWFDAVWSQNVNHILRGLSDNNYYTWLNSMQDKHGDLHKNAGTNFQTTPYNDKSVGDYQNLYKTGYNGEWKDNNVGYNSLGIMHAQNLGRYDLYGNTKRTSGDWNIDANHRYKTDSSYSQITDDRRLLGRKGDFTDEQLASVTEAFKNKGYNFALGK
-1384 YWKEQGNTGAY
+1384 NDY
-1395 YYIAPGDT
+1395 YYLSPIEK
-1403 SGKGQWIPT
+1403 SEQ
-1412 KDKTLNGYQ
+1412 NQ
-1421 DFEAALQETPK
+1421 NTPK

-1451 KEYLSKLTSNPGNLY
+1451 KEYLAKLTSNPGNLY
-1466 NVVET
+1466 NAVET

-1486 IKAPNFVISPKHT
+1486 IKAPNYVISPKYT

-1510 NAYHNRA
+1510 NVYHNRA
-1517 AETVNQTSRPL
+1517 AETINQTSRPL

-1543 NNANKLYLQGNIERN
+1543 NNANKLYLQGNAERN
-1558 TWLESQK
+1558 TWLEGQK
-1565 QQSNHAGLYN
+1565 QQSYKAGLYN
-1575 MESAVDTANA
+1575 MENAVDTANA
-1585 NAKQAYATRML
+1585 NSQQAYKTRML
-1596 NEYQDPRDRLR
+1596 NEYQDPRDRAR

-1650 DADVLKASQDY
+1650 DADVLAAQQRY
-1661 QALLRQHQNDLN
+1661 QQLLRQHQNDLN
-1673 FNAWDTAQYK
+1673 FNAYDTDAYK
-1683 ALIDAQKKAGAK
+1683 DLVNKQKIAGAK

-1706 NNPGFKYSTPT
+1706 SNPGFKY
-1717 YKKKG
+1717 KKG

-1735 FYNTVRHSINT
+1735 FYNTIRHSINT
-1746 ATKQGGDLGKLINT
+1746 ATKQNGDLSKLINT

>member
-7 KISGIGDVTREDF
+7 KISGIGDVTRADF

-70 QVVDDTGARTNK
+70 QIVDDTGARTNK

-112 ASKPADKSLKS
+112 ATKPADKSLKS
-123 IPSIT
+123 IPSVT

-187 GVDKDALYKN
+187 GIDKDALYKN

-213 GITSDYISNALATKD
+213 GITSDYINNALATKD
-228 LSTTQEQSSENDQAS
+228 LSITQEQSSENDQISA
-243 PSQNSNSEGITDEQL
+243 SQNSNSEGLTDEQL
-258 LALESNKDLADLAQ
+258 LSLESNKDLAYLAQ

-293 TLSEQEAQRNTRA
+293 TLSEQEAQRNTKA

-333 PEYTAQLGSSYVG
+333 PEYTVQLRSSYVG
-346 TPGGGAVST
+346 TPGGKDPST

-362 SDKDFEMNSP
+362 SDKDFELNSP
-372 RTISAIATSTKFKK
+372 RTISSIVTSTKFKK
-386 PEIRTVKTNLGSQTV
+386 PEIRTVKTNLGNQTV

-416 NAKNNPNFKRYFT
+416 NAKYNPNFKRYFT

-445 NALKGADGSYVYVRR
+445 NALKGTDGSYVYVRK

-471 PMDILYKEHLARKH
+471 PMDILYKEHLAKKH
-485 KLGGVITKFQ
+485 KLGGIITKFQ
-495 QGGAAAYN
+495 QGGAAAYI
-503 AKLKQRQQQVQKA
+503 AQRKQREQQIQKA
-516 KEQQI
+516 KEQKI
-521 QSQPQQP
+521 QSQPQQVSP
-528 PLGRSSIKSM
+528 GRSSIKSM
-538 GKNTNTL
+538 GKNINTL

-557 TDFLASF
+557 VDFLASF
-564 TANPIANGAGT
+564 TANPIANGTGT
-575 LLTTGADIASDISHG
+575 ILTTGADLASDISHG

-641 NNFNEGVKSLGK
+641 NNFKEGVKSLSK
-653 VLDGSATVQ
+653 VLDGSASVQ

-676 ASNSVINA
+676 ASNSVINTV
-684 AKRRG
+684 KRRG

-702 AGEAKYTFKNNGK
+702 AGEARYTFKSNGK

-727 LQEKGSEGVSDE
+727 LQEKGSKGVSDE

-752 KTIETKLGISWTKK
+752 KKIETKLGTITLPN
-766 QKPIEYQYKPKGE
+766 KPIEYQYKPKGE

-832 RGKQSSKPNTT
+832 RAKQSPKPNAT

-850 TNNPEKPLQTHTI
+850 INNPEKPLQTHTI

-875 RKRFMSEEPLPIDN
+875 RKRFTSNEPLPIDN

-913 EQQIKRFM
+913 EQQTKRFM
-921 RNYRKQYK
+921 RDSYKQQK
-929 PQDQVYAERRDA
+929 PQDQIYAERRDA

-951 LAEDLANAQQEVEQ
+951 LAKDLADAQQEIKQAKANTQFRINLAEGN
-965 ARAYTQSKIRW
+965 ARAK
-976 DEGEAMAKK
+976 D
-985 LPVPSARVIVTP
+985 LPVPSARVIITP
-997 ESVRTQVNR
+997 ESVRTQANR
-1006 QFAMSWVPDKRKP
+1006 EFALNWEPIEFKP
-1019 ALKGAA
+1019 ELKGAA
-1025 RAKKQA
+1025 RSRKQA
-1031 MYQNL
+1031 MYERL
-1036 FQPPAVRQG
+1036 FPPFVERQG
-1045 TGSPVQHTTRKSLE
+1045 TGSAIQHTTRKSLE
-1059 RLQKMQDAVQQE
+1059 RKQKMQNAVQQE

-1106 NQGRAS
+1106 SQGRAS
-1112 GLRAKPSKA
+1112 GLRAKPSRA
-1121 DVKSVKSSEYKQQQ
+1121 DVKSTKSSEYKQQQ

-1142 ATEVME
+1142 ASEVME
-1148 AFGNTKNNNTKG
+1148 AFGNTKSNNTKG

-1185 RRQDGGVL
+1185 RRQDGGIL

-1204 FKQGGVIKAQGG
+1204 FKQGGVIKAQ
-1216 VKLNNIWAGK
+1216 
-1226 NQNYGYNTYLNRI
+1226 
-1239 FGNQDVLSWM
+1239 S
-1249 RTHYVGDNAT
+1249 
-1259 KQYADYVM
+1259 
-1267 KNVNDRNTY
+1267 
-1276 GVNNY
+1276 
-1281 NNDSTYVA
+1281 
-1289 NKGINTFNTGYQNAG
+1289 
-1304 NTLNYILFGNNTKDY
+1304 
-1319 TDKKGVAYGLI
+1319 
-1330 NFTRPAKAL
+1330 
-1339 ATGDSYNADPSK
+1339 
-1351 AYIDNALGLQT
+1351 
-1362 YSRVASLTD
+1362 
-1371 PGIKTGGFGDWGK
+1371 GIKTGVKVNPKTTWFDAVWSQNVNHILRGLSDNNYYTWLNSMQDKHGDLHKNAGTNFQTTPYNDKSVGDYQNLYKTGYNGEWKDNNIGYNSLGIMHAQNLGRYDLYGNTKRTSGDWNIDANHRYKTDSSYSQITDDRRLLGRKGDFTDEQLASVTEAFKNKGYNFALGK
-1384 YWKEQGNTGAY
+1384 NDY
-1395 YYIAPGDT
+1395 YYLSPIEK
-1403 SGKGQWIPT
+1403 SEQ
-1412 KDKTLNGYQ
+1412 NQ
-1421 DFEAALQETPK
+1421 NTPK

-1451 KEYLSKLTSNPGNLY
+1451 KEYLAKLTSNPGSLY
-1466 NVVET
+1466 NAVET

-1486 IKAPNFVISPKHT
+1486 IKAPNYVISPKHT

-1517 AETVNQTSRPL
+1517 AETMNQTSRPL

-1543 NNANKLYLQGNIERN
+1543 NNANKLYLQGNAERN
-1558 TWLESQK
+1558 TWLEGQK
-1565 QQSNHAGLYN
+1565 QQSYKAGLYN

-1585 NAKQAYATRML
+1585 NSQQAYKTRML
-1596 NEYQDPRDRLR
+1596 NEYQDPRDRAR

-1650 DADVLKASQDY
+1650 DADVLAAQQRY
-1661 QALLRQHQNDLN
+1661 QQLLRQHQNDLN
-1673 FNAWDTAQYK
+1673 FNAYDTDEYR
-1683 ALIDAQKKAGAK
+1683 ALVDAQKEAGAR

-1706 NNPGFKYSTPT
+1706 SNPGFRY
-1717 YKKKG
+1717 KKG

-1735 FYNTVRHSINT
+1735 FYNTIRHSINT
-1746 ATKQGGDLGKLINT
+1746 ATKQSGDLSKLINT

>member
-7 KISGIGDVTREDF
+7 KISGIGDVTRADF

-70 QVVDDTGARTNK
+70 QIVDDTGARTNK

-88 IGSKFDANGA
+88 IGSKFDVNGA

-112 ASKPADKSLKS
+112 ASKSANKSLKS
-123 IPSIT
+123 IPSVT

-213 GITSDYISNALATKD
+213 GITSDYINNALATKD
-228 LSTTQEQSSENDQAS
+228 LSTVVAEADTDSTQTQTADDPTRGFSEEELARYNTMTPEQQ
-243 PSQNSNSEGITDEQL
+243 QQYL
-258 LALESNKDLADLAQ
+258 
-272 ANPAKRAEYI
+272 
-282 AQARERLANQI
+282 
-293 TLSEQEAQRNTRA
+293 AQRNAAINLNNEKFLAQNQADIDKANKEKEDTAFKNWLLANGYYSPKAQATSYVSSRLVQSSITDSKGKKIEGPA
-306 YQDKIAAQKQQQ
+306 VKSGKEFDKATNINSFTPQEWDNFIHGDLTSDIHNTYSLKNANRHTTNGTVTIKSKLDWLNYNYQQLLDTGK
-318 YNQEMLNWYNSQTFK
+318 LN
-333 PEYTAQLGSSYVG
+333 EIGDDVSSYVG
-346 TPGGGAVST
+346 ASKGTVWRLKNSKRSSDGT
-355 YLDSLNF
+355 Y
-362 SDKDFEMNSP
+362 M
-372 RTISAIATSTKFKK
+372 
-386 PEIRTVKTNLGSQTV
+386 
-401 TLNNKLDVLAYMLQF
+401 YMR
-416 NAKNNPNFKRYFT
+416 KR
-429 DVSSAAGKSAG
+429 
-440 SIYRI
+440 
-445 NALKGADGSYVYVRR
+445 
-460 NGNNYEFYRSK
+460 GNNLEFYRSK
-471 PMDILYKEHLARKH
+471 SWGDLRNNEYKNHISKHQWGGGISSGQAKLREQYSKDLKARQEAIKSQKKMQQASVERTPLQGQRDPNRIKAGQRELGNLGQLTATDKFQIAGIFTDIGSTVSSFFGPAGNLIGAGAGLAGTGLHAIADFNDPSVSKTEAFTNLGTNLLFDAAGAIPILGSYGKLAKLGRVGRALQNNARLYKIILGTMTAPGIIQAAPNATSAVKKLVKDPTTITADELRDLATAVSIAT
-485 KLGGVITKFQ
+485 GMTKVAPNHDKIRTTNANYGKDVTVHTNRGKQ
-495 QGGAAAYN
+495 TIPAKQYEAMMDKTKNPTMRDRNEALEAAT
-503 AKLKQRQQQVQKA
+503 KIKG
-516 KEQQI
+516 I
-521 QSQPQQP
+521 QFDNGIFHNYAPWSW
-528 PLGRSSIKSM
+528 
-538 GKNTNTL
+538 KNTN
-545 TTADKIAIGAAA
+545 
-557 TDFLASF
+557 ASSWIEGLYGNF
-564 TANPIANGAGT
+564 PGISLISRFNNT
-575 LLTTGADIASDISHG
+575 SD
-590 ASFGQAAGNAAMN
+590 
-603 LGMGLI
+603 
-609 GFIPGLG
+609 PV
-616 TATKAKKLKKILQVS
+616 AKYRFRS
-631 SGAVQAYFIA
+631 AGAVKRYNRIQ
-641 NNFNEGVKSLGK
+641 
-653 VLDGSATVQ
+653 
-662 DYKNLI
+662 KNS
-668 YGLQGAKG
+668 K
-676 ASNSVINA
+676 ASN
-684 AKRRG
+684 
-689 AAKVIKE
+689 
-696 LPDKFN
+696 
-702 AGEAKYTFKNNGK
+702 
-715 ETQRLTQAQVKE
+715 
-727 LQEKGSEGVSDE
+727 
-739 IKQLLNGVAVKPS
+739 
-752 KTIETKLGISWTKK
+752 
-766 QKPIEYQYKPKGE
+766 
-779 IQKLLDD
+779 
-786 LQIQSQ
+786 
-792 KSSMWNPGR
+792 
-801 QDYLS
+801 
-806 MTSEHNWSLPS
+806 
-817 ISIGLGKNSTKEVIK
+817 
-832 RGKQSSKPNTT
+832 PNTNQT
-843 PESQPTI
+843 KFVQNQPTI
-850 TNNPEKPLQTHTI
+850 TNNPERPLQTHTI

-868 KKDIELL
+868 KRDIELL
-875 RKRFMSEEPLPIDN
+875 RKRFTSNNPLPIDN

-913 EQQIKRFM
+913 EQQAKRFM
-921 RNYRKQYK
+921 RNLYEQQK
-929 PQDQVYAERRDA
+929 PQDQIYAERRDA

-946 SERKA
+946 SKRKA
-951 LAEDLANAQQEVEQ
+951 LAKDLADAQREINIAQGNT
-965 ARAYTQSKIRW
+965 RAK
-976 DEGEAMAKK
+976 D

-997 ESVRTQVNR
+997 ESVRTQINR

-1036 FQPPAVRQG
+1036 FQPPAVRIG
-1045 TGSPVQHTTRKSLE
+1045 TGSAVQHTTRKSLE
-1059 RLQKMQDAVQQE
+1059 RRRKMYNAVQQE

-1096 MFSPV
+1096 MFSPI

-1106 NQGRAS
+1106 SQGRAS

-1121 DVKSVKSSEYKQQQ
+1121 DVKSTKSSEYKQQQ

-1142 ATEVME
+1142 ASEVME
-1148 AFGNTKNNNTKG
+1148 AFGNTKSNNTKG

-1226 NQNYGYNTYLNRI
+1226 NQDYGYNTYLNRI

-1267 KNVNDRNTY
+1267 KNVNDRSTY
-1276 GVNNY
+1276 GINNY
-1281 NNDSTYVA
+1281 NNDPTYVA
-1289 NKGINTFNTGYQNAG
+1289 NEGINTFNTGYQNAG
-1304 NTLNYILFGNNTKDY
+1304 NTLNYILFGNSIKDY
-1319 TDKKGVAYGLI
+1319 INKKGVAYGLI
-1330 NFTRPAKAL
+1330 NFIRPDKAL
-1339 ATGDSYNADPSK
+1339 ATGDSYNANPSK

-1371 PGIKTGGFGDWGK
+1371 SGIKAGGFGDWGK

-1412 KDKTLNGYQ
+1412 NDKTLNGYQ
-1421 DFEAALQETPK
+1421 DFEVAPQETSK
-1432 KDGSVTNPD
+1432 KDSSVTNPD

-1451 KEYLSKLTSNPGNLY
+1451 KEYLAKLTSNPGNLY
-1466 NVVET
+1466 NAVET

-1486 IKAPNFVISPKHT
+1486 IKAPNYVISPKHT

-1510 NAYHNRA
+1510 NAYHSKA
-1517 AETVNQTSRPL
+1517 TEVMNQTSRPL

-1543 NNANKLYLQGNIERN
+1543 NNANKLYLQGNAERN
-1558 TWLESQK
+1558 TWLEGQK
-1565 QQSNHAGLYN
+1565 QQSYKAGLYN
-1575 MESAVDTANA
+1575 MESAVDTAND
-1585 NAKQAYATRML
+1585 NAQQAYKTRIL
-1596 NEYQDPRDRLR
+1596 NEYQDPRDRAR

-1625 IDPYVERKNAQ
+1625 IDPYVERNNAQ

-1650 DADVLKASQDY
+1650 DAKVLSAQQKY
-1661 QALLRQHQNDLN
+1661 QQLLRQHQNDLN
-1673 FNAWDTAQYK
+1673 FNAYDTDEYRN
-1683 ALIDAQKKAGAK
+1683 LINAQKEAGAR

-1706 NNPGFKYSTPT
+1706 SNPGFKYSTPLFQ
-1717 YKKKG
+1717 KKG
-1722 GKFEDISKFNTKE
+1722 GKFEDVSKFNTKE
-1735 FYNTVRHSINT
+1735 FYNTIRHSINT
-1746 ATKQGGDLGKLINT
+1746 ATKQSGDLSKLINT

>member
-1 MAEKNI
+1 MTEKNI
-7 KISGIGDVTREDF
+7 KISGIGDVTRADF

-29 FKEFADQQG
+29 FREFADQQG

-70 QVVDDTGARTNK
+70 QIVDDTGARTNK

-123 IPSIT
+123 IPSVT

-213 GITSDYISNALATKD
+213 GITSDYINNALATKD
-228 LSTTQEQSSENDQAS
+228 LSTITTDTDSTQTQTTEND
-243 PSQNSNSEGITDEQL
+243 PTKGFSEEELARYNTMTPEQ
-258 LALESNKDLADLAQ
+258 
-272 ANPAKRAEYI
+272 
-282 AQARERLANQI
+282 
-293 TLSEQEAQRNTRA
+293 
-306 YQDKIAAQKQQQ
+306 QQQ
-318 YNQEMLNWYNSQTFK
+318 YLTQRNAAINLNNEKFLAQNQADIDKANKEKEDAAFKNWLKANGYYSPKAQATSYVSARLAQSSIVDSKGKRIPGPAVISGKVFDRDHEKYKFQDSEWDSFIHGDLTSDIHKVWALKNADRHTTNGDVAIRSKLDWINYNYKWLLDSGRLN
-333 PEYTAQLGSSYVG
+333 LIGDDVSSYVDAPTG
-346 TPGGGAVST
+346 TVWRLKNSKRSSDGT
-355 YLDSLNF
+355 YMYMR
-362 SDKDFEMNSP
+362 K
-372 RTISAIATSTKFKK
+372 R
-386 PEIRTVKTNLGSQTV
+386 G
-401 TLNNKLDVLAYMLQF
+401 NKL
-416 NAKNNPNFKRYFT
+416 
-429 DVSSAAGKSAG
+429 
-440 SIYRI
+440 
-445 NALKGADGSYVYVRR
+445 
-460 NGNNYEFYRSK
+460 EFYRSK
-471 PMDILYKEHLARKH
+471 SWNDLRNNEYKKHISKHQWGGVFGSQAKLREQYSKDLKARQDAIK
-485 KLGGVITKFQ
+485 KQQQINSVERTPLRGQRDPNKIKAGQRELGNLGQLTASDYAQLGGIT
-495 QGGAAAYN
+495 
-503 AKLKQRQQQVQKA
+503 
-516 KEQQI
+516 
-521 QSQPQQP
+521 
-528 PLGRSSIKSM
+528 
-538 GKNTNTL
+538 
-545 TTADKIAIGAAA
+545 
-557 TDFLASF
+557 
-564 TANPIANGAGT
+564 
-575 LLTTGADIASDISHG
+575 ADIASTVSSFFGPAGTVVG
-590 ASFGQAAGNAAMN
+590 AVSGLAGTGAHAFADFTDPSVSKGEAITNLGTNLLFDVAGAVPILGSYGKLVKLGRVGKALQNNARLYKLILGAVTAPGVIQAAPNAAS
-603 LGMGLI
+603 
-609 GFIPGLG
+609 
-616 TATKAKKLKKILQVS
+616 AVKKLVTNPTTITADELRDLATAVSITSGLTKIAPNHNKVRTTNPNYGQNV
-631 SGAVQAYFIA
+631 VVHT
-641 NNFNEGVKSLGK
+641 NKGK
-653 VLDGSATVQ
+653 QTISAK
-662 DYKNLI
+662 DYESI
-668 YGLQGAKG
+668 M
-676 ASNSVINA
+676 
-684 AKRRG
+684 
-689 AAKVIKE
+689 
-696 LPDKFN
+696 D
-702 AGEAKYTFKNNGK
+702 
-715 ETQRLTQAQVKE
+715 
-727 LQEKGSEGVSDE
+727 
-739 IKQLLNGVAVKPS
+739 
-752 KTIETKLGISWTKK
+752 ETKNPTMRARNEALAATTKVDGIQFDNGIFHNYAPPSWNPFKFEGFYNKFGIVSRLGNTSDPETKY
-766 QKPIEYQYKPKGE
+766 IYKPAKT
-779 IQKLLDD
+779 L
-786 LQIQSQ
+786 
-792 KSSMWNPGR
+792 
-801 QDYLS
+801 
-806 MTSEHNWSLPS
+806 
-817 ISIGLGKNSTKEVIK
+817 KNQNNKT
-832 RGKQSSKPNTT
+832 SKPTT
-843 PESQPTI
+843 DQDKPTQNQPII

-868 KKDIELL
+868 KRDIELL
-875 RKRFMSEEPLPIDN
+875 RKRFTSNEPLPIDN

-913 EQQIKRFM
+913 EQQAKRFM
-921 RNYRKQYK
+921 RDLYKQQK
-929 PQDQVYAERRDA
+929 PQDQIYAERRDA

-951 LAEDLANAQQEVEQ
+951 LAKDLADAQQEIKQAKANTQFKINLAEGN
-965 ARAYTQSKIRW
+965 ARAK
-976 DEGEAMAKK
+976 D
-985 LPVPSARVIVTP
+985 LPIPSARVIVTP
-997 ESVRTQVNR
+997 ESVRTQINR

-1025 RAKKQA
+1025 RTKKQA

-1036 FQPPAVRQG
+1036 FQPPAVRIG
-1045 TGSPVQHTTRKSLE
+1045 TGSAVQHTTRKSLE
-1059 RLQKMQDAVQQE
+1059 RRRKMQNAVQQE

-1106 NQGRAS
+1106 NQARAM

-1121 DVKSVKSSEYKQQQ
+1121 DVKSTKSSEYKQQQ

-1142 ATEVME
+1142 ASEVME
-1148 AFGNTKNNNTKG
+1148 AFGNTKSNNIKG

-1216 VKLNNIWAGK
+1216 
-1226 NQNYGYNTYLNRI
+1226 
-1239 FGNQDVLSWM
+1239 
-1249 RTHYVGDNAT
+1249 
-1259 KQYADYVM
+1259 
-1267 KNVNDRNTY
+1267 
-1276 GVNNY
+1276 
-1281 NNDSTYVA
+1281 
-1289 NKGINTFNTGYQNAG
+1289 
-1304 NTLNYILFGNNTKDY
+1304 
-1319 TDKKGVAYGLI
+1319 
-1330 NFTRPAKAL
+1330 
-1339 ATGDSYNADPSK
+1339 
-1351 AYIDNALGLQT
+1351 
-1362 YSRVASLTD
+1362 
-1371 PGIKTGGFGDWGK
+1371 IKTGVKVNPKTTWFDAVWSQNVNHILRGLSDDKYYTWLNSMQDKHGDLHKNAGPNFQITPYNDKSVGDYQNLYKTGYNDEWKDNNIGYNSLGIMHAQNLGRYDLYGNTKRTSGDWNIDVNNRYKTDSSYSQITDDRRLLGRKGDFTDEQLASVIEAFKNKGYNFALGK
-1384 YWKEQGNTGAY
+1384 NDY
-1395 YYIAPGDT
+1395 YYLSPIEK
-1403 SGKGQWIPT
+1403 SEQ
-1412 KDKTLNGYQ
+1412 NQ
-1421 DFEAALQETPK
+1421 NTPK

-1451 KEYLSKLTSNPGNLY
+1451 KEYLAKLTSNPGNLY

-1479 ATNDIFK
+1479 ATNDIAK
-1486 IKAPNFVISPKHT
+1486 IKMPNFVISPKHT

-1510 NAYHNRA
+1510 NAYHNKA
-1517 AETVNQTSRPL
+1517 AETMNQTSRSL

-1558 TWLESQK
+1558 TWLEGQK
-1565 QQSNHAGLYN
+1565 QQSYKAGLYN

-1585 NAKQAYATRML
+1585 NAKQAWIVKSKNDYENARG
-1596 NEYQDPRDRLR
+1596 RLIG
-1607 ALATNRQNWINA
+1607 LATNRQNWINA
-1619 LEKFNV
+1619 LEKFN
-1625 IDPYVERKNAQ
+1625 IMDPYVERKNAQ

-1650 DADVLKASQDY
+1650 DAKVLLAQQKY
-1661 QALLRQHQNDLN
+1661 QQLLRQHQDDLN
-1673 FNAWDTAQYK
+1673 FNAYDTDEYR
-1683 ALIDAQKKAGAK
+1683 ALVDAQKEAGAK

-1706 NNPGFKYSTPT
+1706 SNPGFKYSTPLFQ
-1717 YKKKG
+1717 KKG

-1735 FYNTVRHSINT
+1735 FYNTIRHSINT
-1746 ATKQGGDLGKLINT
+1746 ATKQSGDLSKLINT

>member
-7 KISGIGDVTREDF
+7 KISGIGDVTRADF

-70 QVVDDTGARTNK
+70 QIVDDTGARTNK

-112 ASKPADKSLKS
+112 ATKPADKSLKS
-123 IPSIT
+123 IPSVT

-155 VYGIANRS
+155 VYGIANRR

-187 GVDKDALYKN
+187 GVDKDTLYKN

-213 GITSDYISNALATKD
+213 GITSDYINNVLATRD
-228 LSTTQEQSSENDQAS
+228 LSTNQEQSSENDQAS
-243 PSQNSNSEGITDEQL
+243 ASQNSNSEGITDAQL
-258 LALESNKDLADLAQ
+258 LSLESNKDLADLVQ

-282 AQARERLANQI
+282 AQAKERLANQI

-346 TPGGGAVST
+346 APGGGAGSA
-355 YLDSLNF
+355 YLDNLNF
-362 SDKDFEMNSP
+362 SDKDFELNSP
-372 RTISAIATSTKFKK
+372 RTIFAIATSTKFKK
-386 PEIRTVKTNLGSQTV
+386 PEIRTVKTNLGNQTV

-416 NAKNNPNFKRYFT
+416 NAKYNPNFKRYFT
-429 DVSSAAGKSAG
+429 DVSSATGKSTG

-445 NALKGADGSYVYVRR
+445 NALKGTDGSYVYVRK

-485 KLGGVITKFQ
+485 KLGGIITKFQ
-495 QGGAAAYN
+495 QGGVAAYN
-503 AKLKQRQQQVQKA
+503 AKLKQRQQQIQQM
-516 KEQQI
+516 KEKQI
-521 QSQPQQP
+521 QSQPQQVP
-528 PLGRSSIKSM
+528 FGRSSVKSM

-557 TDFLASF
+557 ADFLASF
-564 TANPIANGAGT
+564 TANPIANGTGT
-575 LLTTGADIASDISHG
+575 LLTTGADLASDISHG
-590 ASFGQAAGNAAMN
+590 ASLGQAAGNAAVN

-641 NNFNEGVKSLGK
+641 NNFKEGVQSLGK
-653 VLDGSATVQ
+653 VLDGSASVQ

-676 ASNSVINA
+676 AVSSVANTI
-684 AKRRG
+684 KRRG

-702 AGEAKYTFKNNGK
+702 AGEARYTFKNNGK

-727 LQEKGSEGVSDE
+727 LQEKGSEEASDD
-739 IKQLLNGVAVKPS
+739 IKKLLNGVVVKP
-752 KTIETKLGISWTKK
+752 KGDKWFNINK
-766 QKPIEYQYKPKGE
+766 KPIEYQYKSKEE
-779 IQKLLDD
+779 IQKVLDD

-806 MTSEHNWSLPS
+806 MTSEHNWSLPN
-817 ISIGLGKNSTKEVIK
+817 ISIGFGRNSTKEVIK
-832 RGKQSSKPNTT
+832 SAKQSPKPNTT
-843 PESQPTI
+843 SQKQPTI
-850 TNNPEKPLQTHTI
+850 INNPERPLQTHNI

-875 RKRFMSEEPLPIDN
+875 RKRFTSSTPLPIDN

-913 EQQIKRFM
+913 EQQSKRFM
-921 RNYRKQYK
+921 RGLYKQQK
-929 PQDQVYAERRDA
+929 SQDQIYAERRDA

-951 LAEDLANAQQEVEQ
+951 LAKDLANAQQEVRQAKANTQFKINLAEGN
-965 ARAYTQSKIRW
+965 ARAK
-976 DEGEAMAKK
+976 D
-985 LPVPSARVIVTP
+985 LPVPSARVVITP

-1006 QFAMSWVPDKRKP
+1006 EFALNWKP
-1019 ALKGAA
+1019 IEFKPELKGAA
-1025 RAKKQA
+1025 RSKKQA
-1031 MYQNL
+1031 MYERL
-1036 FQPPAVRQG
+1036 FPPFAERQG
-1045 TGSPVQHTTRKSLE
+1045 TGSAIQHTTRKSLE
-1059 RLQKMQDAVQQE
+1059 RRQKMQNAVQQE

-1106 NQGRAS
+1106 SQGRAM

-1121 DVKSVKSSEYKQQQ
+1121 DVKSTKSSEYKQQQ

-1142 ATEVME
+1142 ASEVME
-1148 AFGNTKNNNTKG
+1148 AFSNTKSNNIKG

-1185 RRQDGGVL
+1185 RRQDGGIL

-1216 VKLNNIWAGK
+1216 
-1226 NQNYGYNTYLNRI
+1226 
-1239 FGNQDVLSWM
+1239 
-1249 RTHYVGDNAT
+1249 
-1259 KQYADYVM
+1259 
-1267 KNVNDRNTY
+1267 
-1276 GVNNY
+1276 
-1281 NNDSTYVA
+1281 
-1289 NKGINTFNTGYQNAG
+1289 
-1304 NTLNYILFGNNTKDY
+1304 
-1319 TDKKGVAYGLI
+1319 
-1330 NFTRPAKAL
+1330 
-1339 ATGDSYNADPSK
+1339 
-1351 AYIDNALGLQT
+1351 
-1362 YSRVASLTD
+1362 
-1371 PGIKTGGFGDWGK
+1371 IKTGVKVNPKTTWFDAVWSQNVNHILRGLSDNNYYTWLNSMQDKHGDLHKNAGTNFQTTPYNDKSVGDYQNLYKTGYNGEWKDNNVGYNSLGIMHAQNLGRYDLYGNTKRTSGDWNIDANHRYKTDSSYSQITDDRRLLGRKGDFTDEQLASVTEAFKNKGYNFALGK
-1384 YWKEQGNTGAY
+1384 NDY
-1395 YYIAPGDT
+1395 YYLSPIEK
-1403 SGKGQWIPT
+1403 SEQ
-1412 KDKTLNGYQ
+1412 NQ
-1421 DFEAALQETPK
+1421 NTPK

-1466 NVVET
+1466 NAVET

-1486 IKAPNFVISPKHT
+1486 IKAPNYVISPKHT

-1510 NAYHNRA
+1510 NAYHSKA
-1517 AETVNQTSRPL
+1517 AKTMNQTSRPL

-1543 NNANKLYLQGNIERN
+1543 NNANKLYLQGNAERN
-1558 TWLESQK
+1558 TWLEGQK
-1565 QQSNHAGLYN
+1565 QQSYKAGLYN
-1575 MESAVDTANA
+1575 MESVVDTANA
-1585 NAKQAYATRML
+1585 NAQQAYKTRML
-1596 NEYQDPRDRLR
+1596 NEYQDPRDRIR
-1607 ALATNRQNWINA
+1607 GLATNRQNWINA

-1650 DADVLKASQDY
+1650 DANVLAAQQRY
-1661 QALLRQHQNDLN
+1661 QQLLRQHQNDLN
-1673 FNAWDTAQYK
+1673 FNAYDTDEYRN
-1683 ALIDAQKKAGAK
+1683 LVNAQKTAGAK

-1706 NNPGFKYSTPT
+1706 SNPGFKY
-1717 YKKKG
+1717 KKG

-1735 FYNTVRHSINT
+1735 FYNTIRHSINT
-1746 ATKQGGDLGKLINT
+1746 ATKQSGDLSKLINT

>member
-7 KISGIGDVTREDF
+7 KISGIGDVTRADF

-70 QVVDDTGARTNK
+70 QIVDDTGARTNK

-112 ASKPADKSLKS
+112 ESKSANKSLKS
-123 IPSIT
+123 IPSVT

-143 ELFQK
+143 ALFQK

-213 GITSDYISNALATKD
+213 GITSDYINNALATKD
-228 LSTTQEQSSENDQAS
+228 LSTMVADTESTQTQTEEDDPTRGFSEEELARYNTMTPEQQ
-243 PSQNSNSEGITDEQL
+243 QQYL
-258 LALESNKDLADLAQ
+258 
-272 ANPAKRAEYI
+272 
-282 AQARERLANQI
+282 
-293 TLSEQEAQRNTRA
+293 AQRNA
-306 YQDKIAAQKQQQ
+306 AINLNNEKFLAQNQADIDKANKEKEDDAFKNWLISNGYYSPKAQ
-318 YNQEMLNWYNSQTFK
+318 
-333 PEYTAQLGSSYVG
+333 ASSYVPFRLAQTSMVDSKG
-346 TPGGGAVST
+346 KRLQAPAISNGKEYDKATYVNSFSPSDWDNFIHSDLTPDIHKVYALKNADVR
-355 YLDSLNF
+355 
-362 SDKDFEMNSP
+362 
-372 RTISAIATSTKFKK
+372 RT
-386 PEIRTVKTNLGSQTV
+386 TNGTV
-401 TLNNKLDVLAYMLQF
+401 TIKSKLDWLNYNYQQLLDTGKL
-416 NAKNNPNFKRYFT
+416 NDIGD
-429 DVSSAAGKSAG
+429 DVSDYVGAPKGTVW
-440 SIYRI
+440 R
-445 NALKGADGSYVYVRR
+445 LKNSKRNSDGTYMYMRKR
-460 NGNNYEFYRSK
+460 GNNLEFYRSK
-471 PMDILYKEHLARKH
+471 SWGDLRNNEYKKHISKHQWGGGISSGQAKLREQYSKDLKTRQDAIRSQKNLQQANSVERTPLRNQRDPNKIKAGQRELGNLDQLTGNDKVQIAGIFTDIGSTLASFA
-485 KLGGVITKFQ
+485 GPAGNVA
-495 QGGAAAYN
+495 GAAAGIVGTGLHAWADFHDPSVSKAEAFTNLGTNLLFDAAGAVPILGSYGKL
-503 AKLKQRQQQVQKA
+503 AKLGRVGKALQNNARLYKLVLGTVTAPGIIQAAPNAASAVKKLVKDPTTITADELRDLSTAVSIATGMIKVAPNHNKIRTTNANYGRNVTVHTNRGKQTIPA
-516 KEQQI
+516 KQYEAMMDKTKNPTMRDRNEALEAATKVKGI
-521 QSQPQQP
+521 QFDNGIFHNYAPWSW
-528 PLGRSSIKSM
+528 
-538 GKNTNTL
+538 KNTN
-545 TTADKIAIGAAA
+545 
-557 TDFLASF
+557 ASSWLEGLYGNF
-564 TANPIANGAGT
+564 PGISLISRFNNT
-575 LLTTGADIASDISHG
+575 SD
-590 ASFGQAAGNAAMN
+590 
-603 LGMGLI
+603 
-609 GFIPGLG
+609 PV
-616 TATKAKKLKKILQVS
+616 TKYRFRSA
-631 SGAVQAYFIA
+631 GAV
-641 NNFNEGVKSLGK
+641 
-653 VLDGSATVQ
+653 
-662 DYKNLI
+662 
-668 YGLQGAKG
+668 
-676 ASNSVINA
+676 
-684 AKRRG
+684 KRYNR
-689 AAKVIKE
+689 IQ
-696 LPDKFN
+696 
-702 AGEAKYTFKNNGK
+702 KNNK
-715 ETQRLTQAQVKE
+715 A
-727 LQEKGSEGVSDE
+727 
-739 IKQLLNGVAVKPS
+739 
-752 KTIETKLGISWTKK
+752 
-766 QKPIEYQYKPKGE
+766 
-779 IQKLLDD
+779 
-786 LQIQSQ
+786 
-792 KSSMWNPGR
+792 
-801 QDYLS
+801 
-806 MTSEHNWSLPS
+806 
-817 ISIGLGKNSTKEVIK
+817 
-832 RGKQSSKPNTT
+832 SKPTT
-843 PESQPTI
+843 NQSTI
-850 TNNPEKPLQTHTI
+850 TNNPERPLQTHTI

-868 KKDIELL
+868 KRDIELL
-875 RKRFMSEEPLPIDN
+875 RKRFTSKEPLPINN

-903 TDQEIKDLEA
+903 TDQEIVELEKEQRAKRATRASNKDYVTYDQQNA
-913 EQQIKRFM
+913 EHRAA
-921 RNYRKQYK
+921 RNKLLTSFKQK
-929 PQDQVYAERRDA
+929 QADIAQ
-941 LQKDL
+941 
-946 SERKA
+946 
-951 LAEDLANAQQEVEQ
+951 AQQEVRQ
-965 ARAYTQSKIRW
+965 AQYNTYLKNTIPEYIR
-976 DEGEAMAKK
+976 
-985 LPVPSARVIVTP
+985 V
-997 ESVRTQVNR
+997 QQNR
-1006 QFAMSWVPDKRKP
+1006 QFALNWKP
-1019 ALKGAA
+1019 EEFKPTLKGAA

-1031 MYQNL
+1031 MY
-1036 FQPPAVRQG
+1036 
-1045 TGSPVQHTTRKSLE
+1045 E
-1059 RLQKMQDAVQQE
+1059 RLFPPIDNIKGSNT
-1071 FLERQRKQNAI
+1071 QR
-1082 ILSPTESRQGMYQQ
+1082 
-1096 MFSPV
+1096 
-1101 LTNLD
+1101 
-1106 NQGRAS
+1106 
-1112 GLRAKPSKA
+1112 
-1121 DVKSVKSSEYKQQQ
+1121 
-1135 KQSRQQK
+1135 
-1142 ATEVME
+1142 
-1148 AFGNTKNNNTKG
+1148 
-1160 HNKNTN
+1160 
-1166 LPHKQSNKK
+1166 KQSNKK

-1226 NQNYGYNTYLNRI
+1226 NQDYGYNTYLNKY
-1239 FGNQDVLSWM
+1239 FNNQDVLSWM

-1267 KNVNDRNTY
+1267 KNVNDRSTY
-1276 GVNNY
+1276 GINNY

-1319 TDKKGVAYGLI
+1319 TNKKGVAYGLI
-1330 NFTRPAKAL
+1330 NFIRPNKAL

-1371 PGIKTGGFGDWGK
+1371 PGIKAGGFGDWGK

-1412 KDKTLNGYQ
+1412 TDKTLNGYQ
-1421 DFEAALQETPK
+1421 DFEAAPQETPK

-1451 KEYLSKLTSNPGNLY
+1451 KEYLAKLTSNPGNLY
-1466 NVVET
+1466 NAVET

-1486 IKAPNFVISPKHT
+1486 IKAPNYVISPKHT

-1510 NAYHNRA
+1510 NAYHSKA
-1517 AETVNQTSRPL
+1517 AETMNQTSRPL

-1543 NNANKLYLQGNIERN
+1543 NNANKLYLQGNAERN
-1558 TWLESQK
+1558 TWLEGQK
-1565 QQSNHAGLYN
+1565 QQSYKAGLYN

-1585 NAKQAYATRML
+1585 NAQQAYKTRML
-1596 NEYQDPRDRLR
+1596 NEYQDPRDRTR

-1625 IDPYVERKNAQ
+1625 IDPYVERKNAY

-1650 DADVLKASQDY
+1650 DADVLAAQQKY
-1661 QALLRQHQNDLN
+1661 QQLLRQHQNDLN
-1673 FNAWDTAQYK
+1673 FNAYDTNEYK
-1683 ALIDAQKKAGAK
+1683 DLVNKQKIAGAK

-1706 NNPGFKYSTPT
+1706 SNPGFKY
-1717 YKKKG
+1717 KKG

-1735 FYNTVRHSINT
+1735 FYNTIRHSINT
-1746 ATKQGGDLGKLINT
+1746 ATKQSGDLSKLINT

>member
-7 KISGIGDVTREDF
+7 KISGIGDVTRADF

-70 QVVDDTGARTNK
+70 QIVDDTGARTNK

-213 GITSDYISNALATKD
+213 GITSDYINNALATKD
-228 LSTTQEQSSENDQAS
+228 LSTMV
-243 PSQNSNSEGITDEQL
+243 
-258 LALESNKDLADLAQ
+258 ADADTGSAQ
-272 ANPAKRAEYI
+272 AQTTEDDPTKGFSEEEL
-282 AQARERLANQI
+282 ARYN
-293 TLSEQEAQRNTRA
+293 TMTPEQQQQYLAQRNA
-306 YQDKIAAQKQQQ
+306 AISLNNEKFLAQNQADIDKANKEKEDA
-318 YNQEMLNWYNSQTFK
+318 TFK
-333 PEYTAQLGSSYVG
+333 NWLIANGYYSPKAQASSYVATRVRQSSITDSKGNRLQGPAVHNSREFDKATSVNSFTPQEWDNFIHGDLTPDIHKIYALKNADRPTTKGTVAIKSKLDWLNYNFQQLLDTGKLNDLGDDVSSYVG
-346 TPGGGAVST
+346 ASKGTVWRLKNSKRNSDNT
-355 YLDSLNF
+355 Y
-362 SDKDFEMNSP
+362 M
-372 RTISAIATSTKFKK
+372 
-386 PEIRTVKTNLGSQTV
+386 
-401 TLNNKLDVLAYMLQF
+401 YMR
-416 NAKNNPNFKRYFT
+416 KR
-429 DVSSAAGKSAG
+429 
-440 SIYRI
+440 
-445 NALKGADGSYVYVRR
+445 
-460 NGNNYEFYRSK
+460 GNNLEFYRSK
-471 PMDILYKEHLARKH
+471 SWNDLRNNEYKKH
-485 KLGGVITKFQ
+485 ISKHQWGGGISSGQ
-495 QGGAAAYN
+495 
-503 AKLKQRQQQVQKA
+503 AKLREQYSKDLKARQ
-516 KEQQI
+516 
-521 QSQPQQP
+521 
-528 PLGRSSIKSM
+528 
-538 GKNTNTL
+538 
-545 TTADKIAIGAAA
+545 DAI
-557 TDFLASF
+557 
-564 TANPIANGAGT
+564 
-575 LLTTGADIASDISHG
+575 
-590 ASFGQAAGNAAMN
+590 
-603 LGMGLI
+603 
-609 GFIPGLG
+609 
-616 TATKAKKLKKILQVS
+616 
-631 SGAVQAYFIA
+631 
-641 NNFNEGVKSLGK
+641 
-653 VLDGSATVQ
+653 
-662 DYKNLI
+662 
-668 YGLQGAKG
+668 
-676 ASNSVINA
+676 
-684 AKRRG
+684 
-689 AAKVIKE
+689 
-696 LPDKFN
+696 
-702 AGEAKYTFKNNGK
+702 
-715 ETQRLTQAQVKE
+715 
-727 LQEKGSEGVSDE
+727 
-739 IKQLLNGVAVKPS
+739 
-752 KTIETKLGISWTKK
+752 KK
-766 QKPIEYQYKPKGE
+766 QK
-779 IQKLLDD
+779 D
-786 LQIQSQ
+786 LQANSVERTPLRGQRDPNKIKAGQRELGNLDQLTGTDKLQIAGIFADIGSTVSSFAGPAGNLIGAGAGVVGTGLHAAADFNDPSVSKAEAFTNLGANLLFDAAGAVPILGSYGKLAKLGRVGRALQNNARLYKIVLGAVTAPGVIQAAPNAATAVKKLVTKPTTITADELRDLSTAVSIATGMIKVAPNHDKIRTTNPNYGKDVTVHTNKGKQ
-792 KSSMWNPGR
+792 TIPAKQYEAMMDKTKNPTMRDRNEALEAATKVKGIQFDNGIFHNYAPPSWNPFKFEGFYNKFGVVSR
-801 QDYLS
+801 LGN
-806 MTSEHNWSLPS
+806 TSDPETKYIFRPAKSL
-817 ISIGLGKNSTKEVIK
+817 KHQNSKTP
-832 RGKQSSKPNTT
+832 KPTTNTEQ
-843 PESQPTI
+843 PKPAQNQPTI
-850 TNNPEKPLQTHTI
+850 TNNPEKPLQTHNI

-868 KKDIELL
+868 KRDIELL
-875 RKRFMSEEPLPIDN
+875 RKRFMSDKPLPIDN

-913 EQQIKRFM
+913 EQQAKRFM
-921 RNYRKQYK
+921 RDLNKQQK
-929 PQDQVYAERRDA
+929 PQDQIYAERRDA

-946 SERKA
+946 SERKS
-951 LAEDLANAQQEVEQ
+951 LAKDLADAQQEIKQAKANTQFKINLAEGN
-965 ARAYTQSKIRW
+965 ARAK
-976 DEGEAMAKK
+976 D
-985 LPVPSARVIVTP
+985 LPISSARVIVTP
-997 ESVRTQVNR
+997 ESVRTQANR
-1006 QFAMSWVPDKRKP
+1006 EFALNWKP
-1019 ALKGAA
+1019 IEFKPELKGAA
-1025 RAKKQA
+1025 RSKKQA
-1031 MYQNL
+1031 MYERL
-1036 FQPPAVRQG
+1036 FPPFAERQG
-1045 TGSPVQHTTRKSLE
+1045 TGSAVQHTTRKSLE
-1059 RLQKMQDAVQQE
+1059 RRRKMQNAVQQE
-1071 FLERQRKQNAI
+1071 FLERQRKQNAV

-1106 NQGRAS
+1106 NQARAM
-1112 GLRAKPSKA
+1112 GLRAKPSRT
-1121 DVKSVKSSEYKQQQ
+1121 DVKSTKSSEYRQQQ

-1142 ATEVME
+1142 ASEVME
-1148 AFGNTKNNNTKG
+1148 AFGNTKSNNTKG

-1226 NQNYGYNTYLNRI
+1226 NQDFGYNTYLNKY
-1239 FGNQDVLSWM
+1239 FNNQDVLSWM
-1249 RTHYVGDNAT
+1249 RTHYVGDDAT
-1259 KQYADYVM
+1259 KQYANYVM

-1304 NTLNYILFGNNTKDY
+1304 NTLNYTLFGNNTKDY

-1330 NFTRPAKAL
+1330 NFTRPDKAL

-1371 PGIKTGGFGDWGK
+1371 SGIKAGGFGDWGK

-1395 YYIAPGDT
+1395 YYVAPGDT

-1421 DFEAALQETPK
+1421 DFEVTPQETPK

-1441 IGKKSIFDKG
+1441 IGKKSIFAKG

-1466 NVVET
+1466 NAVET

-1486 IKAPNFVISPKHT
+1486 IKAPNYVISPKHT

-1510 NAYHNRA
+1510 NAYHSKA
-1517 AETVNQTSRPL
+1517 AETMNQTSRPL

-1543 NNANKLYLQGNIERN
+1543 NNANKLYLQGNAERN
-1558 TWLESQK
+1558 TWLEGQK
-1565 QQSNHAGLYN
+1565 EQSYKAGLYN

-1585 NAKQAYATRML
+1585 NAQQAYKTRML
-1596 NEYQDPRDRLR
+1596 NEYQDPRDRAR

-1650 DADVLKASQDY
+1650 DAKVLLAQQKY
-1661 QALLRQHQNDLN
+1661 QQLLRQHQNDLN
-1673 FNAWDTAQYK
+1673 FNASDTPEYK
-1683 ALIDAQKKAGAK
+1683 TLVEAQKEAGAK

-1706 NNPGFKYSTPT
+1706 NNPGFKY
-1717 YKKKG
+1717 KKG

-1735 FYNTVRHSINT
+1735 FYNTIRHSINT
-1746 ATKQGGDLGKLINT
+1746 ATKQSGDLSKLINT

>member
-7 KISGIGDVTREDF
+7 KISGIGDVTRADF

-70 QVVDDTGARTNK
+70 QIVDDTGARTNK

-106 AKGMQT
+106 AKSMQT
-112 ASKPADKSLKS
+112 DSKSANKSLKS
-123 IPSIT
+123 IPSVT

-155 VYGIANRS
+155 VYGITNRS

-213 GITSDYISNALATKD
+213 GITSDYINNALATKD
-228 LSTTQEQSSENDQAS
+228 LSTTQEQSSENNQVSA
-243 PSQNSNSEGITDEQL
+243 SQNPNSEGLTDEQL
-258 LALESNKDLADLAQ
+258 LSLESNKDLADLAQ

-293 TLSEQEAQRNTRA
+293 TLSEQEAQRNTKA

-333 PEYTAQLGSSYVG
+333 PEYTVQLRSSYIG
-346 TPGGGAVST
+346 TPGGKDPST

-362 SDKDFEMNSP
+362 SDKDFELNSP
-372 RTISAIATSTKFKK
+372 RTISAIVTSTKFKK
-386 PEIRTVKTNLGSQTV
+386 PEIRTVKTNLGNQTV

-416 NAKNNPNFKRYFT
+416 NAKYNPNFKRYFT

-445 NALKGADGSYVYVRR
+445 NALKGTDGSYVYVRK

-471 PMDILYKEHLARKH
+471 PMDILYKEHLAKKH
-485 KLGGVITKFQ
+485 KLGGIITKFQ
-495 QGGAAAYN
+495 QGGAAAYI
-503 AKLKQRQQQVQKA
+503 AQRKQREQQIQKA
-516 KEQQI
+516 KEQKI
-521 QSQPQQP
+521 QSQPQQAP
-528 PLGRSSIKSM
+528 FGRSSVKSM
-538 GKNTNTL
+538 GKNINTL

-557 TDFLASF
+557 ADFLASF
-564 TANPIANGAGT
+564 TANPIANGTGT
-575 LLTTGADIASDISHG
+575 ILTTGADLASDISHG

-641 NNFNEGVKSLGK
+641 NNFKEGVKSLNK
-653 VLDGSATVQ
+653 VLDGSASVQ

-676 ASNSVINA
+676 ASNSVINTV
-684 AKRRG
+684 KRRG
-689 AAKVIKE
+689 AAKAIKD

-702 AGEAKYTFKNNGK
+702 AGEARYTFKSNGK

-739 IKQLLNGVAVKPS
+739 IKQLLNGVVVKPS
-752 KTIETKLGISWTKK
+752 KTIDTKLGVSWTKK

-817 ISIGLGKNSTKEVIK
+817 ISIGLGKNSVKEVIK
-832 RGKQSSKPNTT
+832 RGKQSPKPNAT
-843 PESQPTI
+843 SQKQPTI
-850 TNNPEKPLQTHTI
+850 TNNPEKPLQTHNI

-875 RKRFMSEEPLPIDN
+875 RKRFMSDKPLPIDN

-913 EQQIKRFM
+913 EQQAKRFM
-921 RNYRKQYK
+921 RDLYKQQK
-929 PQDQVYAERRDA
+929 PQDQIYAERRDA

-951 LAEDLANAQQEVEQ
+951 LAKDLADAQQEIKQAKANTQFKINIAEGN
-965 ARAYTQSKIRW
+965 ARAKN
-976 DEGEAMAKK
+976 
-985 LPVPSARVIVTP
+985 LPIPSARVIVTP
-997 ESVRTQVNR
+997 ESVRAQANR
-1006 QFAMSWVPDKRKP
+1006 EFALNWKP
-1019 ALKGAA
+1019 IEFKPELKGAA
-1025 RAKKQA
+1025 RSK
-1031 MYQNL
+1031 NERL
-1036 FQPPAVRQG
+1036 FPPFAERQG
-1045 TGSPVQHTTRKSLE
+1045 TGSAVQHTTRKSLE
-1059 RLQKMQDAVQQE
+1059 RRRKMQNAVQQE

-1096 MFSPV
+1096 LFSPI

-1121 DVKSVKSSEYKQQQ
+1121 DVKSTKSSEYKQQQ

-1142 ATEVME
+1142 ASEVME
-1148 AFGNTKNNNTKG
+1148 AFSNTKSNNTKG

-1180 DNNIK
+1180 DNNIR

-1226 NQNYGYNTYLNRI
+1226 NQDYGYNTYLNKI

-1249 RTHYVGDNAT
+1249 RTHYVGDDAT

-1276 GVNNY
+1276 GINNY
-1281 NNDSTYVA
+1281 NNDATYVA

-1304 NTLNYILFGNNTKDY
+1304 NTLNYTLFGNNTKDY
-1319 TDKKGVAYGLI
+1319 TDKKGVAYSLI
-1330 NFTRPAKAL
+1330 NFTRPDKAL

-1371 PGIKTGGFGDWGK
+1371 SGIKAGGFGDWGK

-1412 KDKTLNGYQ
+1412 NNKTLNGYQ
-1421 DFEAALQETPK
+1421 DFEAAPQETPK

-1451 KEYLSKLTSNPGNLY
+1451 KEYLAKLTSNPGNLY
-1466 NVVET
+1466 NAVET

-1479 ATNDIFK
+1479 ATNDIAK
-1486 IKAPNFVISPKHT
+1486 IKMPNFVISPKHT

-1510 NAYHNRA
+1510 NAYYSKA
-1517 AETVNQTSRPL
+1517 AETMNQTSRPL

-1543 NNANKLYLQGNIERN
+1543 NNANKLYLQGNAERN
-1558 TWLESQK
+1558 TWLEGQK
-1565 QQSNHAGLYN
+1565 QQSYKAGLYN

-1585 NAKQAYATRML
+1585 NAKQAWIVKSKNDYEDARG
-1596 NEYQDPRDRLR
+1596 RLIG
-1607 ALATNRQNWINA
+1607 LATNRQNWINA

-1625 IDPYVERKNAQ
+1625 MDPYVERKNAQ

-1650 DADVLKASQDY
+1650 DAKVLLAQQKY
-1661 QALLRQHQNDLN
+1661 QQLLRQHQNDLN
-1673 FNAWDTAQYK
+1673 FNAQDTDEYR
-1683 ALIDAQKKAGAK
+1683 ALVDAQKEAGARH
-1695 YYNNMY
+1695 YNNMY

-1706 NNPGFKYSTPT
+1706 SNPGFKYSTPLFQ
-1717 YKKKG
+1717 KKG

-1735 FYNTVRHSINT
+1735 FYNTIRHSINT
-1746 ATKQGGDLGKLINT
+1746 ATKQSGDLSKLINT

>member
-7 KISGIGDVTREDF
+7 KISGIGDVTRADF

-70 QVVDDTGARTNK
+70 QIVDDTGARTNK

-98 TAAFMNQI
+98 TATFMNQI

-112 ASKPADKSLKS
+112 ATKSADKPLKS
-123 IPSIT
+123 IPSVT

-178 TNGAQYNWD
+178 TNGAQYNWN
-187 GVDKDALYKN
+187 GIDKDALYKN

-213 GITSDYISNALATKD
+213 GITSDYINNALATRD

-243 PSQNSNSEGITDEQL
+243 TGQNSNSEGLTDEQL
-258 LALESNKDLADLAQ
+258 LSLESNKDLADLAQ

-318 YNQEMLNWYNSQTFK
+318 YNQEMLNWYNSQTFR

-346 TPGGGAVST
+346 GSGGGAGST

-362 SDKDFEMNSP
+362 SDKDFELNSP

-386 PEIRTVKTNLGSQTV
+386 PEIRTVKTNLGNQTV
-401 TLNNKLDVLAYMLQF
+401 ILNNKLDVLAYMLQF

-445 NALKGADGSYVYVRR
+445 NALKGTDGSYVYIRK

-471 PMDILYKEHLARKH
+471 PMDILYKEHLAKKH
-485 KLGGVITKFQ
+485 KLGGIITKFQ
-495 QGGAAAYN
+495 QGGVAAYN
-503 AKLKQRQQQVQKA
+503 AKLKQRQQQIQQM
-516 KEQQI
+516 KEKQI
-521 QSQPQQP
+521 QSQPQQVP
-528 PLGRSSIKSM
+528 FGRSSVKSM

-557 TDFLASF
+557 ADFLTSF
-564 TANPIANGAGT
+564 TANPIANGTGT
-575 LLTTGADIASDISHG
+575 ILTTGADLASDISHG
-590 ASFGQAAGNAAMN
+590 ASFGQAARNAAMN
-603 LGMGLI
+603 LGMGLV

-631 SGAVQAYFIA
+631 SGAVQDYFIA
-641 NNFNEGVKSLGK
+641 NNFNEGVKSLDK

-668 YGLQGAKG
+668 YGLQGTKG
-676 ASNSVINA
+676 ASNSIINT

-689 AAKVIKE
+689 AAKAIKQ

-702 AGEAKYTFKNNGK
+702 AGEARYTFKNNGK

-727 LQEKGSEGVSDE
+727 LQEKGSEGASE
-739 IKQLLNGVAVKPS
+739 ETKQLLNGVAVKPS
-752 KTIETKLGISWTKK
+752 KTIETKLGINWTKK
-766 QKPIEYQYKPKGE
+766 QKPIEYQYKPKEE

-792 KSSMWNPGR
+792 KSSMWNPGK

-817 ISIGLGKNSTKEVIK
+817 ISIGLGKNSVKEVIK
-832 RGKQSSKPNTT
+832 RGKQLSRSNVVNEVPNSYSKS
-843 PESQPTI
+843 E
-850 TNNPEKPLQTHTI
+850 I
-863 TPEQQ
+863 TPAVT
-868 KKDIELL
+868 K
-875 RKRFMSEEPLPIDN
+875 PT
-889 ATRKAYEHYRKRPM
+889 ATTRAP
-903 TDQEIKDLEA
+903 
-913 EQQIKRFM
+913 
-921 RNYRKQYK
+921 QYSYTPGNVQSSFTPYLSKGKTYLFEYSTK
-929 PQDQVYAERRDA
+929 PQ
-941 LQKDL
+941 
-946 SERKA
+946 S
-951 LAEDLANAQQEVEQ
+951 
-965 ARAYTQSKIRW
+965 T
-976 DEGEAMAKK
+976 
-985 LPVPSARVIVTP
+985 
-997 ESVRTQVNR
+997 SVNN
-1006 QFAMSWVPDKRKP
+1006 FNKP
-1019 ALKGAA
+1019 I
-1025 RAKKQA
+1025 
-1031 MYQNL
+1031 
-1036 FQPPAVRQG
+1036 
-1045 TGSPVQHTTRKSLE
+1045 
-1059 RLQKMQDAVQQE
+1059 
-1071 FLERQRKQNAI
+1071 QRN
-1082 ILSPTESRQGMYQQ
+1082 
-1096 MFSPV
+1096 
-1101 LTNLD
+1101 
-1106 NQGRAS
+1106 
-1112 GLRAKPSKA
+1112 
-1121 DVKSVKSSEYKQQQ
+1121 
-1135 KQSRQQK
+1135 
-1142 ATEVME
+1142 
-1148 AFGNTKNNNTKG
+1148 
-1160 HNKNTN
+1160 NKN
-1166 LPHKQSNKK
+1166 NKK
-1175 KKTSR
+1175 KSKK
-1180 DNNIK
+1180 K
-1185 RRQDGGVL
+1185 RKHLDGGVL

-1216 VKLNNIWAGK
+1216 
-1226 NQNYGYNTYLNRI
+1226 
-1239 FGNQDVLSWM
+1239 
-1249 RTHYVGDNAT
+1249 
-1259 KQYADYVM
+1259 
-1267 KNVNDRNTY
+1267 
-1276 GVNNY
+1276 
-1281 NNDSTYVA
+1281 
-1289 NKGINTFNTGYQNAG
+1289 
-1304 NTLNYILFGNNTKDY
+1304 
-1319 TDKKGVAYGLI
+1319 
-1330 NFTRPAKAL
+1330 
-1339 ATGDSYNADPSK
+1339 
-1351 AYIDNALGLQT
+1351 
-1362 YSRVASLTD
+1362 
-1371 PGIKTGGFGDWGK
+1371 IKTGVKVNPKTTWFDAVWSQNVNHILRGLSDNNYYTWLNSMQDKHGDLHKNAGTNFQTTPYNDKSVGDYQNLYKTGYNGEWKDNNVGYNSLGIMHAQNLGRYDLYGNTKRTSGDWNIDANHRYKTDSSYSQITDDRRLLGRKGDFTDEQLASVTEAFKNKGYNFALGK
-1384 YWKEQGNTGAY
+1384 NDY
-1395 YYIAPGDT
+1395 YYLSPIEK
-1403 SGKGQWIPT
+1403 SEQ
-1412 KDKTLNGYQ
+1412 NQ
-1421 DFEAALQETPK
+1421 NTPK

-1451 KEYLSKLTSNPGNLY
+1451 KEYLAKLTSNPGNLY
-1466 NVVET
+1466 NAVET

-1486 IKAPNFVISPKHT
+1486 IKAPNYVISPKHT

-1517 AETVNQTSRPL
+1517 AETMNQTSRPL

-1543 NNANKLYLQGNIERN
+1543 NNANKLYLQGNAERN
-1558 TWLESQK
+1558 TWLEGQK
-1565 QQSNHAGLYN
+1565 QQSYKAGLYN

-1585 NAKQAYATRML
+1585 NAQQAYKTRML
-1596 NEYQDPRDRLR
+1596 NEYQDPRDRAR

-1650 DADVLKASQDY
+1650 DAKVLLAQQKY
-1661 QALLRQHQNDLN
+1661 QQLLRQHQNDLN
-1673 FNAWDTAQYK
+1673 FNAYDTDEYRN
-1683 ALIDAQKKAGAK
+1683 LINAQKEAGAR

-1706 NNPGFKYSTPT
+1706 SNPGFRY
-1717 YKKKG
+1717 KKG

-1735 FYNTVRHSINT
+1735 FYNTIRHSINI
-1746 ATKQGGDLGKLINT
+1746 ATKQSEDLSKLINT

>member
-7 KISGIGDVTREDF
+7 KISGIGDVTRADF

-64 EINDMH
+64 EINNMH
-70 QVVDDTGARTNK
+70 QIVDDTGARTNK

-98 TAAFMNQI
+98 TATFMNQI

-112 ASKPADKSLKS
+112 ATKPVDKSLKS
-123 IPSIT
+123 IPSVT

-213 GITSDYISNALATKD
+213 GITSDYIGNALATRD
-228 LSTTQEQSSENDQAS
+228 LSTTQKQSSENDQAS
-243 PSQNSNSEGITDEQL
+243 ASQNSNSEGITDEQL
-258 LALESNKDLADLAQ
+258 LSLESNKDLADLAQ

-282 AQARERLANQI
+282 TQARERLANQI

-346 TPGGGAVST
+346 TPGGKDPSI

-362 SDKDFEMNSP
+362 SDKDFELNSP

-386 PEIRTVKTNLGSQTV
+386 PEIRTVKTNLGNQTV

-416 NAKNNPNFKRYFT
+416 NAKYNPNFKRDFT

-445 NALKGADGSYVYVRR
+445 NALKGADGSYVYVRK

-485 KLGGVITKFQ
+485 KLGGIITKFQ
-495 QGGAAAYN
+495 QGGAAAYI
-503 AKLKQRQQQVQKA
+503 AQRKQRQQQIQQM
-516 KEQQI
+516 KEKQI
-521 QSQPQQP
+521 QSQPQQVP
-528 PLGRSSIKSM
+528 FGRSSVKSM

-557 TDFLASF
+557 ADFLASF

-575 LLTTGADIASDISHG
+575 VLTTGADLASDISHG
-590 ASFGQAAGNAAMN
+590 ASLGQAAGNAAIN

-616 TATKAKKLKKILQVS
+616 TATKAKKLKKILQIS

-653 VLDGSATVQ
+653 VLDGSASVQ

-676 ASNSVINA
+676 AVSSMANTI
-684 AKRRG
+684 KRRG
-689 AAKVIKE
+689 AAKVIKD

-702 AGEAKYTFKNNGK
+702 AGEARYTFKSNGK

-727 LQEKGSEGVSDE
+727 LQEKGSAGVSDE
-739 IKQLLNGVAVKPS
+739 TRQLLNGLTIKPS
-752 KTIETKLGISWTKK
+752 KKTFGITLTSR
-766 QKPIEYQYKPKGE
+766 PIEYQYKPKGE

-792 KSSMWNPGR
+792 KSSMLNPGR

-832 RGKQSSKPNTT
+832 RAKQSSKPNTT
-843 PESQPTI
+843 PENQPTI
-850 TNNPEKPLQTHTI
+850 TNNPEKPLQTHNI

-868 KKDIELL
+868 KRDIELL
-875 RKRFMSEEPLPIDN
+875 RKRFMSDNPLPIDN

-913 EQQIKRFM
+913 KQQAKRFM
-921 RNYRKQYK
+921 RDLYKQQK
-929 PQDQVYAERRDA
+929 PQDQIYAERRDA

-946 SERKA
+946 SERKS
-951 LAEDLANAQQEVEQ
+951 LAKDLADAQQEIKQAKANTQFKINLAEGN
-965 ARAYTQSKIRW
+965 ARAK
-976 DEGEAMAKK
+976 D
-985 LPVPSARVIVTP
+985 LPVPSARVVITP
-997 ESVRTQVNR
+997 ESVRTQANR
-1006 QFAMSWVPDKRKP
+1006 EYALNWKP
-1019 ALKGAA
+1019 IEFKPELKGAA
-1025 RAKKQA
+1025 RSKKQA
-1031 MYQNL
+1031 MYERL
-1036 FQPPAVRQG
+1036 FPPFAERQG
-1045 TGSPVQHTTRKSLE
+1045 TGSAVQHTTRKSLE
-1059 RLQKMQDAVQQE
+1059 RRQKMQNAVQQE
-1071 FLERQRKQNAI
+1071 FLERQRRQNAI

-1106 NQGRAS
+1106 SQARAS
-1112 GLRAKPSKA
+1112 GLRAKPSRT

-1142 ATEVME
+1142 ASEVME
-1148 AFGNTKNNNTKG
+1148 AFSNTKSNNTKG

-1193 YDYEFLKSVHA
+1193 YNYEFLKSVHA

-1226 NQNYGYNTYLNRI
+1226 NQDFGYNTYLNKY
-1239 FGNQDVLSWM
+1239 FNNQDVLAWM
-1249 RTHYVGDNAT
+1249 RTHYVGDDAT

-1304 NTLNYILFGNNTKDY
+1304 NTLNYTLFGNNTKDY

-1339 ATGDSYNADPSK
+1339 ATGDSYNANPSK

-1371 PGIKTGGFGDWGK
+1371 SGIKSGGFGDWGK

-1421 DFEAALQETPK
+1421 DFEAAPQETPK
-1432 KDGSVTNPD
+1432 KDDSVTTPD

-1451 KEYLSKLTSNPGNLY
+1451 KEYLSKLTSNPSNLY
-1466 NVVET
+1466 NAVET

-1486 IKAPNFVISPKHT
+1486 IKAPNYVISPKHI

-1510 NAYHNRA
+1510 NAYHSKA
-1517 AETVNQTSRPL
+1517 AETMNQTSRPL

-1543 NNANKLYLQGNIERN
+1543 NNANKLYLQGNAERN
-1558 TWLESQK
+1558 TWLEGQK
-1565 QQSNHAGLYN
+1565 QQSYKAGLYN
-1575 MESAVDTANA
+1575 MENAVDTANA
-1585 NAKQAYATRML
+1585 NAQQAYKTRML
-1596 NEYQDPRDRLR
+1596 NEYQDPRDRVR
-1607 ALATNRQNWINA
+1607 GLATNRQNWINA

-1650 DADVLKASQDY
+1650 DADVLAAQQKYY
-1661 QALLRQHQNDLN
+1661 QLLRQHQNDLN
-1673 FNAWDTAQYK
+1673 FNASDTAEYK
-1683 ALIDAQKKAGAK
+1683 DLVNKQKIAGAR

-1701 QVYGI
+1701 QIYGI
-1706 NNPGFKYSTPT
+1706 KNPGFKYATPLFQ
-1717 YKKKG
+1717 KKG

-1746 ATKQGGDLGKLINT
+1746 ATKQSGDLNKLINT

>member
-7 KISGIGDVTREDF
+7 KISGIGDVTRADF

-70 QVVDDTGARTNK
+70 QIVDDTGARTNK

-112 ASKPADKSLKS
+112 ATKPVDKTLKS
-123 IPSIT
+123 IPSVT

-155 VYGIANRS
+155 VYGIANRT

-197 LDAAIASSNV
+197 LDAAINSPNV
-207 ATYAPL
+207 ASYAPL
-213 GITSDYISNALATKD
+213 GITSDYINNALATKD
-228 LSTTQEQSSENDQAS
+228 LSTAYGQSSEDTQTPTN
-243 PSQNSNSEGITDEQL
+243 QNSNSEGLTDEQL
-258 LALESNKDLADLAQ
+258 LSLESNKDLANLAA
-272 ANPAKRAEYI
+272 ANPAKKAEYI

-346 TPGGGAVST
+346 TPGGKDPSI

-362 SDKDFEMNSP
+362 SDKDFELNSP

-386 PEIRTVKTNLGSQTV
+386 PEIRTVKTNLGNQTI
-401 TLNNKLDVLAYMLQF
+401 TLNNKLDVLAYMLQY
-416 NAKNNPNFKRYFT
+416 NAKYNPNFKRYFT
-429 DVSSAAGKSAG
+429 DVSSATGKSAG

-445 NALKGADGSYVYVRR
+445 NALKGADGSYVYVRK

-485 KLGGVITKFQ
+485 KLGGIITKFQ
-495 QGGAAAYN
+495 QGGAAAYI
-503 AKLKQRQQQVQKA
+503 AQRKQRQQQIQQM
-516 KEQQI
+516 KEKQI
-521 QSQPQQP
+521 QSQPQQVP
-528 PLGRSSIKSM
+528 FGRSSVKSM

-557 TDFLASF
+557 ADFLASF

-575 LLTTGADIASDISHG
+575 VLTTGADLASDISHG
-590 ASFGQAAGNAAMN
+590 ASLGQAAGNAAIN

-616 TATKAKKLKKILQVS
+616 TATKAKKLKKILQIS

-653 VLDGSATVQ
+653 VLDGSASVQ

-676 ASNSVINA
+676 AVSSMANTI
-684 AKRRG
+684 KRRG
-689 AAKVIKE
+689 AAKVIKD

-702 AGEAKYTFKNNGK
+702 AGEARYTFKSNGK

-727 LQEKGSEGVSDE
+727 LQEKGSAGVSDE
-739 IKQLLNGVAVKPS
+739 TRQLLNGLTIKPS
-752 KTIETKLGISWTKK
+752 KKTFGITLTSR
-766 QKPIEYQYKPKGE
+766 PIEYQYKPKGE

-792 KSSMWNPGR
+792 KSSMLNPGR

-806 MTSEHNWSLPS
+806 MTSEHNWSLPN
-817 ISIGLGKNSTKEVIK
+817 ISIGFGKNSAKEVIK
-832 RGKQSSKPNTT
+832 RGKQPPKPNA
-843 PESQPTI
+843 
-850 TNNPEKPLQTHTI
+850 

-875 RKRFMSEEPLPIDN
+875 RKRFTSNTLLPIDN

-913 EQQIKRFM
+913 EQQAKRFM
-921 RNYRKQYK
+921 RDLNKQQK

-946 SERKA
+946 SERKS
-951 LAEDLANAQQEVEQ
+951 LAEDLAKSQQEFNLAHAATKLKINSAEGN
-965 ARAYTQSKIRW
+965 ARAK
-976 DEGEAMAKK
+976 D
-985 LPVPSARVIVTP
+985 LPVPSARVIITP

-1006 QFAMSWVPDKRKP
+1006 QFAMSWVPDKRKS

-1025 RAKKQA
+1025 RSKKQA
-1031 MYQNL
+1031 MYEHL
-1036 FQPPAVRQG
+1036 FPPLAERQG
-1045 TGSPVQHTTRKSLE
+1045 TGSAVQHTTRKSLE
-1059 RLQKMQDAVQQE
+1059 RRKKMQDAVQQE
-1071 FLERQRKQNAI
+1071 FLERQRKQNAV

-1106 NQGRAS
+1106 NQGRAA
-1112 GLRAKPSKA
+1112 GLRAKPSKT
-1121 DVKSVKSSEYKQQQ
+1121 DVKSTKSSEYKQQQ

-1142 ATEVME
+1142 ASEVME
-1148 AFGNTKNNNTKG
+1148 AFGNTKSNNTKG

-1226 NQNYGYNTYLNRI
+1226 NQDYGYNTYLNRI
-1239 FGNQDVLSWM
+1239 FGNQDVLAWM
-1249 RTHYVGDNAT
+1249 RTHYIGNDAT

-1276 GVNNY
+1276 GVNSY
-1281 NNDSTYVA
+1281 NNDSTYTA

-1304 NTLNYILFGNNTKDY
+1304 NTLNYTLFGNNTKDY

-1330 NFTRPAKAL
+1330 NFTRPNKAL
-1339 ATGDSYNADPSK
+1339 ATGDSYNTDPSK

-1371 PGIKTGGFGDWGK
+1371 SGIKSGGFGDWGK

-1421 DFEAALQETPK
+1421 DFEATPQETPK

-1466 NVVET
+1466 NAVET

-1486 IKAPNFVISPKHT
+1486 IKAPNFVVSPKHT

-1510 NAYHNRA
+1510 NAYHSKA
-1517 AETVNQTSRPL
+1517 AETVNQASKPL

-1558 TWLESQK
+1558 TWLEGQK
-1565 QQSNHAGLYN
+1565 QQSYKAGLYN
-1575 MESAVDTANA
+1575 MENAVDTANA
-1585 NAKQAYATRML
+1585 NAQQAYKTRML
-1596 NEYQDPRDRLR
+1596 NEYQDPRDRVR
-1607 ALATNRQNWINA
+1607 GLATNRQNWVNA

-1650 DADVLKASQDY
+1650 DAKVLLAQQKY
-1661 QALLRQHQNDLN
+1661 QQLLRQHQNDLN
-1673 FNAWDTAQYK
+1673 FNASDTPEYK
-1683 ALIDAQKKAGAK
+1683 ALVEAQKEAGAK

-1706 NNPGFKYSTPT
+1706 SNPGFKY
-1717 YKKKG
+1717 KKG

-1746 ATKQGGDLGKLINT
+1746 ATKQSGDLSKLINT

>member
-70 QVVDDTGARTNK
+70 QIVDDTGARTNK
-82 QEKYNW
+82 PEKYNW
-88 IGSKFDANGA
+88 VGSKFDANGA

-106 AKGMQT
+106 AKSMQT
-112 ASKPADKSLKS
+112 STKSADKSLKS
-123 IPSIT
+123 IPSVT

-213 GITSDYISNALATKD
+213 GITSDYINNALATKD
-228 LSTTQEQSSENDQAS
+228 LSAIYEQPSEDVQTH
-243 PSQNSNSEGITDEQL
+243 PSQDSNSEGITDEQL
-258 LALESNKDLADLAQ
+258 LSLESNKDLADLAQ
-272 ANPAKRAEYI
+272 ANPAKKAEYI

-306 YQDKIAAQKQQQ
+306 YQDKITAQKQQQ

-333 PEYTAQLGSSYVG
+333 PEYTAKLGSSYVG
-346 TPGGGAVST
+346 APGGGDPST

-362 SDKDFEMNSP
+362 SDKDFELNSP
-372 RTISAIATSTKFKK
+372 RTVSAIATSTKFKK
-386 PEIRTVKTNLGSQTV
+386 PAIRTAKTIFGNQTI

-416 NAKNNPNFKRYFT
+416 NAKYNPNFKRYFT
-429 DVSSAAGKSAG
+429 DVSSSIGKSAG

-445 NALKGADGSYVYVRR
+445 NALKGADGSYVYVRK

-471 PMDILYKEHLARKH
+471 PMNILYKEHLARKH
-485 KLGGVITKFQ
+485 KLGGTITKFQ
-495 QGGAAAYN
+495 QGGVAAYI
-503 AKLKQRQQQVQKA
+503 AQRRQQQQQIQQTK
-516 KEQQI
+516 QNQI
-521 QSQPQQP
+521 QSQPQQVP
-528 PLGRSSIKSM
+528 WGRSSVKSM
-538 GKNTNTL
+538 GKNTSTL

-564 TANPIANGAGT
+564 TANPIANGVGT
-575 LLTTGADIASDISHG
+575 VLTTGADLASDISHG
-590 ASFGQAAGNAAMN
+590 ASLGQAAGNAAIN

-616 TATKAKKLKKILQVS
+616 TATKAKKLKKILQIS

-641 NNFNEGVKSLGK
+641 NNFKEGVKSLNK
-653 VLDGSATVQ
+653 VLDGSASVQ

-676 ASNSVINA
+676 ASNSIINT

-702 AGEAKYTFKNNGK
+702 AGEAKYTFKSNGK

-766 QKPIEYQYKPKGE
+766 QNPIEYQYKPKGE

-806 MTSEHNWSLPS
+806 MTSEHNWSLPN
-817 ISIGLGKNSTKEVIK
+817 ISIGLGKNSAKEVIK
-832 RGKQSSKPNTT
+832 RAKQSSKSNAT
-843 PESQPTI
+843 SQKQPTV
-850 TNNPEKPLQTHTI
+850 TNNLEKPLQTHNI

-868 KKDIELL
+868 KRDIALL
-875 RKRFMSEEPLPIDN
+875 KKRFTSSEPLPIDN

-903 TDQEIKDLEA
+903 TDQEIIELEK
-913 EQQIKRFM
+913 EQRAKRSERSMPLFT
-921 RNYRKQYK
+921 QE
-929 PQDQVYAERRDA
+929 DDYAARRIA
-941 LQKDL
+941 LQK
-946 SERKA
+946 RKA
-951 LAEDLANAQQEVEQ
+951 LAKDLENAQQEIKQAKANTQFKINLAEGN
-965 ARAYTQSKIRW
+965 ARAK
-976 DEGEAMAKK
+976 D

-997 ESVRTQVNR
+997 ESVRAQANKE
-1006 QFAMSWVPDKRKP
+1006 FALSWVPDKPKP
-1019 ALKGAA
+1019 ELKGAA

-1031 MYQNL
+1031 MYEHL
-1036 FQPPAVRQG
+1036 FQMPLAERQG
-1045 TGSPVQHTTRKSLE
+1045 TGRPVQHTTRKSLE
-1059 RLQKMQDAVQQE
+1059 RLQKMQNAVQQE

-1096 MFSPV
+1096 MFSPI

-1106 NQGRAS
+1106 NQAKAM

-1121 DVKSVKSSEYKQQQ
+1121 DVKSAKSSEYKQQQ

-1142 ATEVME
+1142 ASEVMK
-1148 AFGNTKNNNTKG
+1148 AFGNTKSNNTKG

-1204 FKQGGVIKAQGG
+1204 FKQGGVIKASG
-1216 VKLNNIWAGK
+1216 
-1226 NQNYGYNTYLNRI
+1226 
-1239 FGNQDVLSWM
+1239 
-1249 RTHYVGDNAT
+1249 
-1259 KQYADYVM
+1259 
-1267 KNVNDRNTY
+1267 
-1276 GVNNY
+1276 
-1281 NNDSTYVA
+1281 
-1289 NKGINTFNTGYQNAG
+1289 
-1304 NTLNYILFGNNTKDY
+1304 
-1319 TDKKGVAYGLI
+1319 
-1330 NFTRPAKAL
+1330 
-1339 ATGDSYNADPSK
+1339 
-1351 AYIDNALGLQT
+1351 
-1362 YSRVASLTD
+1362 
-1371 PGIKTGGFGDWGK
+1371 GIKTGVKVNPKTTWFDAVWSQNVNHILRGLSDNKYYTWLNSMQDKHGDLHKNAGPNFQTTPYNDKSVGDYQNLYKTGYNDEWKDNNVGYNSLGIMHAQNLGRYDLYGNTKRTSGDWNIDANNRYKTDSSYSQITDDRRLLGRKGDFTDEQLASVTEAFKNKGYNFALGK
-1384 YWKEQGNTGAY
+1384 NDY
-1395 YYIAPGDT
+1395 YYLSPIEK
-1403 SGKGQWIPT
+1403 SEQ
-1412 KDKTLNGYQ
+1412 NQ
-1421 DFEAALQETPK
+1421 NTPK

-1466 NVVET
+1466 NAVET

-1510 NAYHNRA
+1510 NAYHSKA

-1543 NNANKLYLQGNIERN
+1543 NNANKLYLQGNAERN
-1558 TWLESQK
+1558 TWLEGQK
-1565 QQSNHAGLYN
+1565 QQSYKAGLYN

-1585 NAKQAYATRML
+1585 NAQQAYKTRML
-1596 NEYQDPRDRLR
+1596 NEYQDPRDRIR
-1607 ALATNRQNWINA
+1607 GLATNRQNWINA

-1650 DADVLKASQDY
+1650 DQDVLMAQQKY
-1661 QALLRQHQNDLN
+1661 QQLLRQHQNDLN
-1673 FNAWDTAQYK
+1673 FNVYDTSEYK
-1683 ALIDAQKKAGAK
+1683 ALIDAQKRAGAK

-1706 NNPGFKYSTPT
+1706 SNPGFKYSTPLFQ
-1717 YKKKG
+1717 KKG

-1735 FYNTVRHSINT
+1735 FYNTIRHSINT
-1746 ATKQGGDLGKLINT
+1746 ATKQGGDLSKLINT

>member
-7 KISGIGDVTREDF
+7 KISGIGDVTRADF

-70 QVVDDTGARTNK
+70 QIVDDTGARTNK

-112 ASKPADKSLKS
+112 ATKSTDKSLKS
-123 IPSIT
+123 IPSVT

-213 GITSDYISNALATKD
+213 GITSDYISNALATRD

-243 PSQNSNSEGITDEQL
+243 ASQNLNSEGITDEQL
-258 LALESNKDLADLAQ
+258 LSLESNKDLADLAQ
-272 ANPAKRAEYI
+272 ANPAKRAKYI

-318 YNQEMLNWYNSQTFK
+318 YNQEMLNWYNSQTFR

-346 TPGGGAVST
+346 APGGGAGSA

-362 SDKDFEMNSP
+362 SDKDFELNSP
-372 RTISAIATSTKFKK
+372 RTISAIAISTKFKK
-386 PEIRTVKTNLGSQTV
+386 PEIRTVKTNLGNQTV

-445 NALKGADGSYVYVRR
+445 NALKGTDGSYVYVRK

-471 PMDILYKEHLARKH
+471 PMDILYKEHLAKKH
-485 KLGGVITKFQ
+485 KLGGIITKFQ
-495 QGGAAAYN
+495 QGGVAAYN
-503 AKLKQRQQQVQKA
+503 AKLKQRQQQIQQM
-516 KEQQI
+516 KEKQI
-521 QSQPQQP
+521 QSQPQQVP
-528 PLGRSSIKSM
+528 FGRSSVKSM

-557 TDFLASF
+557 ADFLASF
-564 TANPIANGAGT
+564 TANPIANGTGT
-575 LLTTGADIASDISHG
+575 ILTTGADLASDISHG
-590 ASFGQAAGNAAMN
+590 ASFGQAARNAAMN
-603 LGMGLI
+603 LGMGLV

-641 NNFNEGVKSLGK
+641 NNFNEGVKSLDK

-676 ASNSVINA
+676 ASNSIINT

-689 AAKVIKE
+689 AARAIKQ

-702 AGEAKYTFKNNGK
+702 AGEARYTFKNNGK

-727 LQEKGSEGVSDE
+727 LQEKGSEGASE
-739 IKQLLNGVAVKPS
+739 ETKQLLNGVAVKPS

-766 QKPIEYQYKPKGE
+766 QKPIEYQYKPKEE

-817 ISIGLGKNSTKEVIK
+817 ISIGLGKNSVKEVIK
-832 RGKQSSKPNTT
+832 RGKQLSRSNVVNEVPNSHSKS
-843 PESQPTI
+843 E
-850 TNNPEKPLQTHTI
+850 I
-863 TPEQQ
+863 TPAVT
-868 KKDIELL
+868 K
-875 RKRFMSEEPLPIDN
+875 PT
-889 ATRKAYEHYRKRPM
+889 ATTRAP
-903 TDQEIKDLEA
+903 
-913 EQQIKRFM
+913 
-921 RNYRKQYK
+921 QYSYTPGNVQSSFTPYLSKGKTYLFESSTK
-929 PQDQVYAERRDA
+929 PQ
-941 LQKDL
+941 
-946 SERKA
+946 S
-951 LAEDLANAQQEVEQ
+951 
-965 ARAYTQSKIRW
+965 T
-976 DEGEAMAKK
+976 
-985 LPVPSARVIVTP
+985 
-997 ESVRTQVNR
+997 SVNN
-1006 QFAMSWVPDKRKP
+1006 FNKP
-1019 ALKGAA
+1019 I
-1025 RAKKQA
+1025 
-1031 MYQNL
+1031 
-1036 FQPPAVRQG
+1036 
-1045 TGSPVQHTTRKSLE
+1045 
-1059 RLQKMQDAVQQE
+1059 
-1071 FLERQRKQNAI
+1071 QR
-1082 ILSPTESRQGMYQQ
+1082 
-1096 MFSPV
+1096 
-1101 LTNLD
+1101 
-1106 NQGRAS
+1106 
-1112 GLRAKPSKA
+1112 
-1121 DVKSVKSSEYKQQQ
+1121 
-1135 KQSRQQK
+1135 
-1142 ATEVME
+1142 
-1148 AFGNTKNNNTKG
+1148 NNK
-1160 HNKNTN
+1160 
-1166 LPHKQSNKK
+1166 NKK
-1175 KKTSR
+1175 KKSKK
-1180 DNNIK
+1180 K
-1185 RRQDGGVL
+1185 RRHLDGGVL

-1204 FKQGGVIKAQGG
+1204 FKQGGIIKAQ
-1216 VKLNNIWAGK
+1216 
-1226 NQNYGYNTYLNRI
+1226 
-1239 FGNQDVLSWM
+1239 S
-1249 RTHYVGDNAT
+1249 
-1259 KQYADYVM
+1259 
-1267 KNVNDRNTY
+1267 
-1276 GVNNY
+1276 
-1281 NNDSTYVA
+1281 
-1289 NKGINTFNTGYQNAG
+1289 
-1304 NTLNYILFGNNTKDY
+1304 
-1319 TDKKGVAYGLI
+1319 
-1330 NFTRPAKAL
+1330 
-1339 ATGDSYNADPSK
+1339 
-1351 AYIDNALGLQT
+1351 
-1362 YSRVASLTD
+1362 
-1371 PGIKTGGFGDWGK
+1371 GIKTGVKVNPKTTWFDAVWSQNVNHILRGLSDNNYYTWLNSMQDKHGDLHKNAGTNFQTTPYNDKSVGDYQNLYKTGYNGEWKDNNVGYNSLGIMHAQNLGRYDLYGNTKRTSGDWNIDANHRYKTDSSYSQITDDRRLLGRKGDFTDEQLASVTEAFKNKGYNFALGK
-1384 YWKEQGNTGAY
+1384 NDY
-1395 YYIAPGDT
+1395 YYLSPIEK
-1403 SGKGQWIPT
+1403 SEQ
-1412 KDKTLNGYQ
+1412 NQ
-1421 DFEAALQETPK
+1421 NTPK

-1451 KEYLSKLTSNPGNLY
+1451 KEYLAKLTSNPGNLY
-1466 NVVET
+1466 NAVET

-1486 IKAPNFVISPKHT
+1486 IKAPNYVISPKHT

-1510 NAYHNRA
+1510 NAYHNKA

-1543 NNANKLYLQGNIERN
+1543 NNANKLYLQGNAERN
-1558 TWLESQK
+1558 TWLEGQR
-1565 QQSNHAGLYN
+1565 QQSYKAGLYN
-1575 MESAVDTANA
+1575 MENAVDTANA
-1585 NAKQAYATRML
+1585 NAQQAYKTRML
-1596 NEYQDPRDRLR
+1596 NEYQDPRDRAR

-1650 DADVLKASQDY
+1650 DAKVLLAQQKY
-1661 QALLRQHQNDLN
+1661 QQLLRQHQNDLN
-1673 FNAWDTAQYK
+1673 FNAYDTDEYRN
-1683 ALIDAQKKAGAK
+1683 LINAQKEAGAR

-1706 NNPGFKYSTPT
+1706 SNPGFRY
-1717 YKKKG
+1717 KKG

-1735 FYNTVRHSINT
+1735 FYNTIRHSINT
-1746 ATKQGGDLGKLINT
+1746 ATKQSGDLSKLINT

>member
-7 KISGIGDVTREDF
+7 KISGIGDVTRADF

-70 QVVDDTGARTNK
+70 QIVDDTGARTNK

-112 ASKPADKSLKS
+112 DSKSANKSLKS
-123 IPSIT
+123 IPSVT

-187 GVDKDALYKN
+187 GIDKDALYKN

-213 GITSDYISNALATKD
+213 GITSDYINNALATRD

-243 PSQNSNSEGITDEQL
+243 TGQNSNSEGLTDEQL
-258 LALESNKDLADLAQ
+258 LSLESNKDLADLAQ

-293 TLSEQEAQRNTRA
+293 TLNEQEAQRNTRA

-318 YNQEMLNWYNSQTFK
+318 YNQEMLNWYNSQTFR

-346 TPGGGAVST
+346 APGGGAGSA

-362 SDKDFEMNSP
+362 SDKDFELNSP
-372 RTISAIATSTKFKK
+372 RTISAIAISTKFKK
-386 PEIRTVKTNLGSQTV
+386 PEIRTVKTNLGNQTV

-429 DVSSAAGKSAG
+429 DVSSAVGKSAG

-445 NALKGADGSYVYVRR
+445 NALKGTDGSYVYVRK

-471 PMDILYKEHLARKH
+471 PMDILYKEHLAKKH
-485 KLGGVITKFQ
+485 KLGGIITKFQ
-495 QGGAAAYN
+495 QGGVAAYN
-503 AKLKQRQQQVQKA
+503 AKLKQRQQQIQQM
-516 KEQQI
+516 KEKQI
-521 QSQPQQP
+521 QSQPQQVP
-528 PLGRSSIKSM
+528 FGRSSVKSM

-557 TDFLASF
+557 ADFLASF
-564 TANPIANGAGT
+564 TANPIANGTGT
-575 LLTTGADIASDISHG
+575 ILTTGADLASDISHG
-590 ASFGQAAGNAAMN
+590 ASFGQAARNAAMN
-603 LGMGLI
+603 LGMGLV

-631 SGAVQAYFIA
+631 SGAIQAYFIA
-641 NNFNEGVKSLGK
+641 NNFNEGVKSLDK

-676 ASNSVINA
+676 ASNSIINT

-689 AAKVIKE
+689 AARAIKQ

-702 AGEAKYTFKNNGK
+702 AGEARYTFKNNGK

-727 LQEKGSEGVSDE
+727 LQEKGSEGASE
-739 IKQLLNGVAVKPS
+739 ETKQLLNGVAIKPS
-752 KTIETKLGISWTKK
+752 KAIETKLGISWTKK
-766 QKPIEYQYKPKGE
+766 QKPIEYQYKPKEE

-817 ISIGLGKNSTKEVIK
+817 ISIGLGKNSVKEVIK
-832 RGKQSSKPNTT
+832 RGKQLSRSNVVNEVPNSHSKS
-843 PESQPTI
+843 E
-850 TNNPEKPLQTHTI
+850 I
-863 TPEQQ
+863 TPAVT
-868 KKDIELL
+868 K
-875 RKRFMSEEPLPIDN
+875 PT
-889 ATRKAYEHYRKRPM
+889 ATTRAP
-903 TDQEIKDLEA
+903 
-913 EQQIKRFM
+913 
-921 RNYRKQYK
+921 QYSYTPGNVQSSFTPYLSKGKTYLFESSTK
-929 PQDQVYAERRDA
+929 PQ
-941 LQKDL
+941 
-946 SERKA
+946 S
-951 LAEDLANAQQEVEQ
+951 
-965 ARAYTQSKIRW
+965 T
-976 DEGEAMAKK
+976 
-985 LPVPSARVIVTP
+985 
-997 ESVRTQVNR
+997 SVN
-1006 QFAMSWVPDKRKP
+1006 KP
-1019 ALKGAA
+1019 I
-1025 RAKKQA
+1025 
-1031 MYQNL
+1031 
-1036 FQPPAVRQG
+1036 
-1045 TGSPVQHTTRKSLE
+1045 
-1059 RLQKMQDAVQQE
+1059 
-1071 FLERQRKQNAI
+1071 QRN
-1082 ILSPTESRQGMYQQ
+1082 
-1096 MFSPV
+1096 
-1101 LTNLD
+1101 
-1106 NQGRAS
+1106 
-1112 GLRAKPSKA
+1112 
-1121 DVKSVKSSEYKQQQ
+1121 
-1135 KQSRQQK
+1135 
-1142 ATEVME
+1142 
-1148 AFGNTKNNNTKG
+1148 
-1160 HNKNTN
+1160 NKN
-1166 LPHKQSNKK
+1166 NKK
-1175 KKTSR
+1175 KSKK
-1180 DNNIK
+1180 K
-1185 RRQDGGVL
+1185 RKHLDGGVL

-1204 FKQGGVIKAQGG
+1204 FKQGGIIKAQ
-1216 VKLNNIWAGK
+1216 
-1226 NQNYGYNTYLNRI
+1226 
-1239 FGNQDVLSWM
+1239 S
-1249 RTHYVGDNAT
+1249 
-1259 KQYADYVM
+1259 
-1267 KNVNDRNTY
+1267 
-1276 GVNNY
+1276 
-1281 NNDSTYVA
+1281 
-1289 NKGINTFNTGYQNAG
+1289 
-1304 NTLNYILFGNNTKDY
+1304 
-1319 TDKKGVAYGLI
+1319 
-1330 NFTRPAKAL
+1330 
-1339 ATGDSYNADPSK
+1339 
-1351 AYIDNALGLQT
+1351 
-1362 YSRVASLTD
+1362 
-1371 PGIKTGGFGDWGK
+1371 GIKTGVKVNPKTTWFDAVWSQNVNHILRGLSDNNYYTWLNSMQDKHGDLHKNAGTNFQTTPYNDKSVGDYQNLYKTGYNGEWKDNNVGYNSLGIMHAQNLGRYDLYGNTKRTSGDWNIDANHRYKTDSSYSQITDDRRLLGRKGDFTDEQLASVTEAFKNKGYNFALGK
-1384 YWKEQGNTGAY
+1384 NDY
-1395 YYIAPGDT
+1395 YYLSPIEK
-1403 SGKGQWIPT
+1403 SEQ
-1412 KDKTLNGYQ
+1412 NQ
-1421 DFEAALQETPK
+1421 NTPK

-1451 KEYLSKLTSNPGNLY
+1451 KEYLAKLTSNPGNLY
-1466 NVVET
+1466 NAVET

-1486 IKAPNFVISPKHT
+1486 IKAPNYVISPKHT

-1517 AETVNQTSRPL
+1517 AETMNQTSRPL

-1543 NNANKLYLQGNIERN
+1543 NNANKLYLQGNAERN
-1558 TWLESQK
+1558 TWLEGQK
-1565 QQSNHAGLYN
+1565 QQSYKAGLYN
-1575 MESAVDTANA
+1575 MESAVNTANA
-1585 NAKQAYATRML
+1585 NAQQAYKTRML
-1596 NEYQDPRDRLR
+1596 NEYQDPRDRAR

-1650 DADVLKASQDY
+1650 DAKVLLAQQKY
-1661 QALLRQHQNDLN
+1661 QQLLRQHQNDLN
-1673 FNAWDTAQYK
+1673 FNAYDTDEYRN
-1683 ALIDAQKKAGAK
+1683 LINAQKEAGAR
-1695 YYNNMY
+1695 YYNDMY

-1706 NNPGFKYSTPT
+1706 SNPGFRY
-1717 YKKKG
+1717 KKG

-1735 FYNTVRHSINT
+1735 FYNTIRHSINT
-1746 ATKQGGDLGKLINT
+1746 ATKQSEDLSKLINT

>member
-7 KISGIGDVTREDF
+7 KISGIGDVTRADF

-70 QVVDDTGARTNK
+70 QIVDDTGARTNK

-123 IPSIT
+123 IPSVT
-128 SYLNQQWFGSNNPDW
+128 SYLNQQWFGSDNPDW

-148 NDTLTNG
+148 NDILTNG
-155 VYGIANRS
+155 VYGIANRT

-213 GITSDYISNALATKD
+213 GITSDYINNALATKD
-228 LSTTQEQSSENDQAS
+228 LSTIYGQSSEDTQT
-243 PSQNSNSEGITDEQL
+243 PTSQNSNSEELTDEQL
-258 LALESNKDLADLAQ
+258 LSLESNKDLADLTA
-272 ANPAKRAEYI
+272 ANPTKKAEYI
-282 AQARERLANQI
+282 AQARERLASQI
-293 TLSEQEAQRNTRA
+293 ALKKQEARKNTRD
-306 YQDKIAAQKQQQ
+306 YQDKIAVQKQQQ

-333 PEYTAQLGSSYVG
+333 PEYTAQLGSSYVRD
-346 TPGGGAVST
+346 PGGGAGSD

-362 SDKDFEMNSP
+362 SDKDFELNSP
-372 RTISAIATSTKFKK
+372 KTISAIVTSTKFKK
-386 PEIRTVKTNLGSQTV
+386 PEIRTVKTNLGNQTI
-401 TLNNKLDVLAYMLQF
+401 TLNNKLDVLAYMLQY
-416 NAKNNPNFKRYFT
+416 NAKHNPNFKRYFT

-445 NALKGADGSYVYVRR
+445 NALKGTDGSYVYIRK

-471 PMDILYKEHLARKH
+471 PMNILYKEHLARKH
-485 KLGGVITKFQ
+485 KLGGIITKFQ
-495 QGGAAAYN
+495 QGGVAAYK
-503 AKLKQRQQQVQKA
+503 AILKQRQQQIQKA

-521 QSQPQQP
+521 QSQPQQVP
-528 PLGRSSIKSM
+528 FGRSSVKSM

-545 TTADKIAIGAAA
+545 TTADKVAVIAAA

-564 TANPIANGAGT
+564 TANPIANGTGT
-575 LLTTGADIASDISHG
+575 ILTTGADLASDISHG
-590 ASFGQAAGNAAMN
+590 ASLGQAAGNAAIN

-631 SGAVQAYFIA
+631 SGAIQSYFIA
-641 NNFNEGVKSLGK
+641 NNFREGIKSLDK
-653 VLDGSATVQ
+653 LRDGSATIQ

-676 ASNSVINA
+676 AVSSMTNTI
-684 AKRRG
+684 KRRG
-689 AAKVIKE
+689 AAKAIKE

-702 AGEAKYTFKNNGK
+702 AGEARYTFKSNGK

-739 IKQLLNGVAVKPS
+739 IKQLLNGVVVKPP
-752 KTIETKLGISWTKK
+752 KTIETKLGSITWTKK

-792 KSSMWNPGR
+792 KSSMINPGR
-801 QDYLS
+801 YDYLS
-806 MTSEHNWSLPS
+806 MTSEHNWSLPN
-817 ISIGLGKNSTKEVIK
+817 ISIGLGKNSVKEVIK
-832 RGKQSSKPNTT
+832 RGKH
-843 PESQPTI
+843 
-850 TNNPEKPLQTHTI
+850 L
-863 TPEQQ
+863 
-868 KKDIELL
+868 
-875 RKRFMSEEPLPIDN
+875 
-889 ATRKAYEHYRKRPM
+889 
-903 TDQEIKDLEA
+903 
-913 EQQIKRFM
+913 
-921 RNYRKQYK
+921 
-929 PQDQVYAERRDA
+929 
-941 LQKDL
+941 
-946 SERKA
+946 
-951 LAEDLANAQQEVEQ
+951 
-965 ARAYTQSKIRW
+965 
-976 DEGEAMAKK
+976 
-985 LPVPSARVIVTP
+985 
-997 ESVRTQVNR
+997 
-1006 QFAMSWVPDKRKP
+1006 
-1019 ALKGAA
+1019 
-1025 RAKKQA
+1025 
-1031 MYQNL
+1031 
-1036 FQPPAVRQG
+1036 
-1045 TGSPVQHTTRKSLE
+1045 
-1059 RLQKMQDAVQQE
+1059 
-1071 FLERQRKQNAI
+1071 
-1082 ILSPTESRQGMYQQ
+1082 
-1096 MFSPV
+1096 
-1101 LTNLD
+1101 
-1106 NQGRAS
+1106 
-1112 GLRAKPSKA
+1112 
-1121 DVKSVKSSEYKQQQ
+1121 
-1135 KQSRQQK
+1135 
-1142 ATEVME
+1142 
-1148 AFGNTKNNNTKG
+1148 
-1160 HNKNTN
+1160 
-1166 LPHKQSNKK
+1166 
-1175 KKTSR
+1175 
-1180 DNNIK
+1180 
-1185 RRQDGGVL
+1185 DGGIP

-1204 FKQGGVIKAQGG
+1204 FKQGGIIKAKGG

-1226 NQNYGYNTYLNRI
+1226 NQDFGYNTYLNKI
-1239 FGNQDVLSWM
+1239 YQDNDMLSWM

-1267 KNVNDRNTY
+1267 TNVNGRSKYHINDF
-1276 GVNNY
+1276 NN
-1281 NNDSTYVA
+1281 NPTYVA
-1289 NKGINTFNTGYQNAG
+1289 NNNISTFNTEFQNNG
-1304 NTLNYILFGNNTKDY
+1304 NTSNYILFGNNTKDY
-1319 TDKKGVAYGLI
+1319 TDKKGVAYKLI
-1330 NFTRPAKAL
+1330 NFTRPNKAL
-1339 ATGDSYNADPSK
+1339 ATGDSYNVDPSK

-1371 PGIKTGGFGDWGK
+1371 SGIKAGGFGDWGK

-1421 DFEAALQETPK
+1421 DFEATPQETPK

-1451 KEYLSKLTSNPGNLY
+1451 KEYLAKLTSNPGNLY
-1466 NVVET
+1466 NAVET

-1486 IKAPNFVISPKHT
+1486 IKAPNYVISPKHT

-1510 NAYHNRA
+1510 NAYHNKA
-1517 AETVNQTSRPL
+1517 AETMNQTSRPL

-1543 NNANKLYLQGNIERN
+1543 NNANKLYLQGNVERN
-1558 TWLESQK
+1558 TWLEGQK
-1565 QQSNHAGLYN
+1565 QQSYKAGLYN
-1575 MESAVDTANA
+1575 MENAVDTANA
-1585 NAKQAYATRML
+1585 NAQQAYKTRML
-1596 NEYQDPRDRLR
+1596 NEYQDPRDRAR

-1625 IDPYVERKNAQ
+1625 MDPYVERKNAQ

-1650 DADVLKASQDY
+1650 DSKVLLAQQKY
-1661 QALLRQHQNDLN
+1661 QQLLRQHQNDLN
-1673 FNAWDTAQYK
+1673 FNAYDTPEYK
-1683 ALIDAQKKAGAK
+1683 ALVEAQKEAGAK

-1706 NNPGFKYSTPT
+1706 SNPGFKYSTPLFQ
-1717 YKKKG
+1717 KKG

-1735 FYNTVRHSINT
+1735 FYNTIRHSINT
-1746 ATKQGGDLGKLINT
+1746 ATKQSVDLSKLINT

>member
-20 VRAITDPDK
+20 IRAITDPDK

-70 QVVDDTGARTNK
+70 QIVDDTGARTNK
-82 QEKYNW
+82 PEKYNW
-88 IGSKFDANGA
+88 VGSKFDANGA

-106 AKGMQT
+106 AKSMQT
-112 ASKPADKSLKS
+112 STKSADKSLKS
-123 IPSIT
+123 IPSVT

-213 GITSDYISNALATKD
+213 GITSDYINNALATKD
-228 LSTTQEQSSENDQAS
+228 LSAIYEQPSEDAQTS
-243 PSQNSNSEGITDEQL
+243 TSQDSNSEGLTDEQL
-258 LALESNKDLADLAQ
+258 LSLESNKDLADLAQ
-272 ANPAKRAEYI
+272 ANPAKKAEYI

-306 YQDKIAAQKQQQ
+306 YQDKITAQKQQQ

-333 PEYTAQLGSSYVG
+333 PEYTAKLGSSYVG
-346 TPGGGAVST
+346 APGGGDPST

-362 SDKDFEMNSP
+362 SDKDFELNSP
-372 RTISAIATSTKFKK
+372 RTVSAIATSTKFKK
-386 PEIRTVKTNLGSQTV
+386 PAIRTAKTIFGNQTI

-416 NAKNNPNFKRYFT
+416 NAKYNPNFKRYFT
-429 DVSSAAGKSAG
+429 DVSSSIGKSAG

-445 NALKGADGSYVYVRR
+445 NALKGADGSYVYIRK

-471 PMDILYKEHLARKH
+471 PMNILYKEHLARKH
-485 KLGGVITKFQ
+485 KLGGTITKFQ
-495 QGGAAAYN
+495 QGGVAAYI
-503 AKLKQRQQQVQKA
+503 AQRRQQQQQIQQTK
-516 KEQQI
+516 QNQI
-521 QSQPQQP
+521 QSQPQQVP
-528 PLGRSSIKSM
+528 FGRSSVKSM

-564 TANPIANGAGT
+564 TANPIANGVGT
-575 LLTTGADIASDISHG
+575 VLTTGADLASDISHG
-590 ASFGQAAGNAAMN
+590 ASFGQAAGNAAIN

-641 NNFNEGVKSLGK
+641 NNFKEGVKSLNK
-653 VLDGSATVQ
+653 VLDGSASVQ

-676 ASNSVINA
+676 ASNSIINT

-689 AAKVIKE
+689 AARAIKQ

-702 AGEAKYTFKNNGK
+702 AGEARYTFKYKGK

-727 LQEKGSEGVSDE
+727 LQEKGSAGASEE
-739 IKQLLNGVAVKPS
+739 TKQLLNGIFVKPS
-752 KTIETKLGISWTKK
+752 KKIETKLGTITWAN
-766 QKPIEYQYKPKGE
+766 KPIEYQYKPKGE

-806 MTSEHNWSLPS
+806 MTSEHNWSLPN
-817 ISIGLGKNSTKEVIK
+817 ISIGFGKNSVKEVVK
-832 RGKQSSKPNTT
+832 RGKQPPKPNVA
-843 PESQPTI
+843 PQRQSTI
-850 TNNPEKPLQTHTI
+850 INNPERSLQPHTI

-868 KKDIELL
+868 KRDIELL
-875 RKRFMSEEPLPIDN
+875 RKRFTSDKPLPIDN
-889 ATRKAYEHYRKRPM
+889 ATRRAYEDYRKRPM
-903 TDQEIKDLEA
+903 TDQEIIALEREQRAKRSTRASNKDYVTYD
-913 EQQIKRFM
+913 QQNAKNRAAQ
-921 RNYRKQYK
+921 N
-929 PQDQVYAERRDA
+929 EL
-941 LQKDL
+941 LQKQADIA
-946 SERKA
+946 R
-951 LAEDLANAQQEVEQ
+951 AQQEVRQ
-965 ARAYTQSKIRW
+965 AQYNTYLKNTIPEYIRAQ
-976 DEGEAMAKK
+976 E
-985 LPVPSARVIVTP
+985 
-997 ESVRTQVNR
+997 NR
-1006 QFAMSWVPDKRKP
+1006 QFALNWKP
-1019 ALKGAA
+1019 EEFKPELRGAA

-1031 MYQNL
+1031 MY
-1036 FQPPAVRQG
+1036 
-1045 TGSPVQHTTRKSLE
+1045 E
-1059 RLQKMQDAVQQE
+1059 RL
-1071 FLERQRKQNAI
+1071 F
-1082 ILSPTESRQGMYQQ
+1082 P
-1096 MFSPV
+1096 PV
-1101 LTNLD
+1101 D
-1106 NQGRAS
+1106 
-1112 GLRAKPSKA
+1112 
-1121 DVKSVKSSEYKQQQ
+1121 
-1135 KQSRQQK
+1135 
-1142 ATEVME
+1142 
-1148 AFGNTKNNNTKG
+1148 NTKG

-1166 LPHKQSNKK
+1166 TQRKQSSKK
-1175 KKTSR
+1175 KKVSKN
-1180 DNNIK
+1180 NNIEK
-1185 RRQDGGVL
+1185 RQNGGVL

-1226 NQNYGYNTYLNRI
+1226 NQDYGYNTYLNRI

-1304 NTLNYILFGNNTKDY
+1304 NTLNYTLFGNNTKDY
-1319 TDKKGVAYGLI
+1319 TDKKGVAYKLI
-1330 NFTRPAKAL
+1330 NFTRPNKAL

-1362 YSRVASLTD
+1362 YSRVASLTN

-1412 KDKTLNGYQ
+1412 TDKTLNGYQ
-1421 DFEAALQETPK
+1421 DFEAAQQETPK

-1466 NVVET
+1466 NAVET

-1486 IKAPNFVISPKHT
+1486 IKAPNFVISPEHT

-1510 NAYHNRA
+1510 NAYHSKA

-1543 NNANKLYLQGNIERN
+1543 NNANKLYLQGNAERN
-1558 TWLESQK
+1558 TWLEGQK
-1565 QQSNHAGLYN
+1565 QQSYKAGLYN

-1585 NAKQAYATRML
+1585 NAQQAYETRML
-1596 NEYQDPRDRLR
+1596 NEYQDPRDRVR
-1607 ALATNRQNWINA
+1607 GLATNRQNWINA
-1619 LEKFNV
+1619 LEEFNV

-1650 DADVLKASQDY
+1650 DADVLIAQQKY
-1661 QALLRQHQNDLN
+1661 QQLLLQHYNDLN
-1673 FNAWDTAQYK
+1673 FNAYDTPEYK
-1683 ALIDAQKKAGAK
+1683 ALVDAQKKAGAK

-1706 NNPGFKYSTPT
+1706 SNPGFKYSTPLFQ
-1717 YKKKG
+1717 KKG

-1735 FYNTVRHSINT
+1735 FYNTIRHSINT
-1746 ATKQGGDLGKLINT
+1746 ATKQGGDLSKLINT